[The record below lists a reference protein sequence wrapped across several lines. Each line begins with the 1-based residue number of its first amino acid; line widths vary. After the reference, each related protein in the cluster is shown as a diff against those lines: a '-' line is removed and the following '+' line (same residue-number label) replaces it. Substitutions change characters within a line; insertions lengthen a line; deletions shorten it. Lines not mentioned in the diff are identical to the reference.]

1 MTAKFQNEVRMK
13 KQFEADTG
21 RVLNIVI
28 NSLYSDKDIF
38 LRELI
43 SNSSDAI
50 DKRRFMETSGKI
62 KESELNEPQIEILT
76 SKSENIIVIS
86 DNGLGMSA
94 KDLDESLG
102 TIAKS
107 GTAEFLQ
114 SLEGQKK
121 DDKAKSVNLIGQFG
135 VGFYSAFM
143 VADKVEVRSR
153 KMGEKTANKWISD
166 GVSGYEIEPADMSTN
181 GTEIKLF
188 LNKTGKDYLKKEK
201 IVEVVKKY
209 SDHIQYPIKWNE
221 EKNKDVETLN
231 SAAALWTKAKSNISK
246 EQYAEFFR
254 QTGGGFGDPL
264 LTIHNRAEGVISYTS
279 LVFIPENKPFDLFH
293 VERTPK
299 VKLYSNR
306 VFITDTL
313 ETVLPRW
320 LRFVSGILD
329 TADINL
335 NVSRELLQN
344 SPTLRKI
351 SKTLK
356 KRILTEL
363 GKLKEKDSE
372 KFEKFWGDF
381 GVVLK
386 EGIYEDSDSKID
398 ILELAK
404 FGSINN
410 DKTIFLSE
418 YIANMHKNQ
427 NDIYYLASD
436 NIEQANKSPHLEAF
450 KKKNLDVLLLTDPI
464 DTFWLSVVSEFKE
477 KKFLSITHGEI
488 DLDSFDNPKDKKSN
502 KIANDKNFEKLISF
516 IKETLEGKVAD
527 VRLSKKLVDSACCL
541 VASDTG
547 MDVHMERMMMIQNKD
562 FKGMPRVLELN
573 PDHKLIKKL
582 NKLSEKSSADKKK
595 ISLTLYDQAKL
606 MEGQLPEDIG
616 EFCSRISDYMQSSI

>member
-1 MTAKFQNEVRMK
+1 MK

-50 DKRRFMETSGKI
+50 DKRRFMETSGAVEKTDA
-62 KESELNEPQIEILT
+62 KEHQIAIST
-76 SKSENIIVIS
+76 DKSEGSMVIS
-86 DNGLGMSA
+86 DKGIGMSA
-94 KDLDESLG
+94 EELDGALG

-107 GTAEFLQ
+107 GTSEFLEK
-114 SLEGQKK
+114 LEAQKT
-121 DDKAKSVNLIGQFG
+121 DDKTKSVNLIGQFG

-143 VADKVEVRSR
+143 VADRVEVFT
-153 KMGEKTANKWISD
+153 KKIGEKTANKWVSD
-166 GVSGYEIEPADMSTN
+166 GLTGYEIEKVNKDKS

-188 LNKTGKDYLKKEK
+188 LNKVGKEYLKKEK
-201 IVEVVKKY
+201 IQEIIKKY
-209 SDHIQYPIKWNE
+209 SDHVQYPIKWVDTKSE
-221 EKNKDVETLN
+221 DLETLN
-231 SAAALWTKAKSNISK
+231 DASAIWTKAKSEITK
-246 EQYAEFFR
+246 EQHAEFFR

-264 LTIHNRAEGVISYTS
+264 LTIHNKAEGVISYTS
-279 LVFIPENKPFDLFH
+279 LVYIPENKPFDLFH
-293 VERTPK
+293 VERAPK

-329 TADINL
+329 TSDINL

-363 GKLKEKDSE
+363 GKLKEKDPE
-372 KFEKFWGDF
+372 KFEKFWENF
-381 GVVLK
+381 GAVIK
-386 EGIYEDSDSKID
+386 EGIYEDADSKVD
-398 ILELAK
+398 ILELSK
-404 FGSINN
+404 FKSVNN
-410 DKTIFLSE
+410 QSSIFLSE
-418 YIANMHKNQ
+418 YLDKMHKKQ
-427 NDIYYLASD
+427 DAIYYLASE
-436 NIEQANKSPHLEAF
+436 NIEQAENSPHLEAF
-450 KKKNLDVLLLTDPI
+450 RKKKLDVLILTDPI
-464 DTFWLSVVSEFKE
+464 DTFWLSVVNEFKD
-477 KKFLSITHGEI
+477 KKFMSITHGEVN
-488 DLDSFDNPKDKKSN
+488 LDKFDETKDKSDKKDN
-502 KIANDKNFEKLISF
+502 KKFEKLIAKV
-516 IKETLEGKVAD
+516 KEVLGEKVAD
-527 VRLSKKLVDSACCL
+527 VRISNKLVDSTCCL
-541 VASDTG
+541 VASDSG
-547 MDVHMERMMMIQNKD
+547 MDVHMERMMMLQNKD

-582 NKLSEKSSADKKK
+582 NSLVGKKDNETK
-595 ISLTLYDQAKL
+595 QIALTLYDQARL

-616 EFCSRISDYMQSSI
+616 DYCSRVSDYMQSSL

>member
-1 MTAKFQNEVRMK
+1 MK

-50 DKRRFMETSGKI
+50 DKRRFMETSGAVEKTD
-62 KESELNEPQIEILT
+62 SNEHQIEIST
-76 SKSENIIVIS
+76 DKSEGSMIIS
-86 DNGLGMSA
+86 DTGIGMSA
-94 KDLDESLG
+94 EELDGALG

-107 GTAEFLQ
+107 GTSEFLEK
-114 SLEGQKK
+114 LEAQKT
-121 DDKAKSVNLIGQFG
+121 DDNTKSINLIGQFG

-143 VADKVEVRSR
+143 VADRVEVLTR
-153 KMGEKTANKWISD
+153 KIGEEKANKWMSD
-166 GVSGYEIEPADMSTN
+166 GLTGYEIENFDKSKS

-188 LNKTGKDYLKKEK
+188 LNKVGKEYLKKDK
-201 IVEVVKKY
+201 IQEIIKKY
-209 SDHIQYPIKWNE
+209 SDHVQYPIKWVDTKSE
-221 EKNKDVETLN
+221 DLETLN
-231 SAAALWTKAKSNISK
+231 DASAIWTKAKSDITK
-246 EQYAEFFR
+246 EQHAEFFR

-264 LTIHNRAEGVISYTS
+264 LTIHNKAEGVISYTS
-279 LVFIPENKPFDLFH
+279 LVYIPENKPFDLFH
-293 VERTPK
+293 VERAPK

-329 TADINL
+329 TSDINL

-363 GKLKEKDSE
+363 GKLKEKDPE
-372 KFEKFWGDF
+372 KFEKFWENF
-381 GVVLK
+381 GAVIK
-386 EGIYEDSDSKID
+386 EGIYEDADSKID
-398 ILELAK
+398 ILELSK
-404 FGSINN
+404 FKSVNN
-410 DKTIFLSE
+410 QNSIFLSE
-418 YIANMHKNQ
+418 YLDKMHKKQ
-427 NDIYYLASD
+427 DAIYYLASE
-436 NIEQANKSPHLEAF
+436 NIEQAENSPHLEAF
-450 KKKNLDVLLLTDPI
+450 RKKKLDVLILTDPI
-464 DTFWLSVVSEFKE
+464 DTFWLSVVNEFKD
-477 KKFLSITHGEI
+477 KKFLSITHGEVN
-488 DLDSFDNPKDKKSN
+488 LDKFDDTKDKKDT
-502 KIANDKNFEKLISF
+502 KDEKKFKKLIE
-516 IKETLEGKVAD
+516 KVKDVLGEKVAD
-527 VRLSKKLVDSACCL
+527 VRISNKLVDSTCCL
-541 VASDTG
+541 VASDNG
-547 MDVHMERMMMIQNKD
+547 MDVHMERMMMLQNKD

-582 NKLSEKSSADKKK
+582 NSLVGNRDNETKQIA
-595 ISLTLYDQAKL
+595 LTLYDQARL

-616 EFCSRISDYMQSSI
+616 DYCSRVSDYMQSSL

>member
-1 MTAKFQNEVRMK
+1 MK

-50 DKRRFMETSGKI
+50 DKRRFMETSGAAEKTDA
-62 KESELNEPQIEILT
+62 KEHQIEIST
-76 SKSENIIVIS
+76 DKSEGSIIIS
-86 DNGLGMSA
+86 DTGIGMSA
-94 KDLDESLG
+94 EELDGALG

-107 GTAEFLQ
+107 GTSEFLEK
-114 SLEGQKK
+114 LEAQKT
-121 DDKAKSVNLIGQFG
+121 DDKTKSVNLIGQFG

-143 VADKVEVRSR
+143 VADRVEVFT
-153 KMGEKTANKWISD
+153 KKIGGKTANKWVSD
-166 GVSGYEIEPADMSTN
+166 GLTGYEIEKFDKSKS

-188 LNKTGKDYLKKEK
+188 LNKVGKEYLKKEK
-201 IVEVVKKY
+201 IQEIIKKY
-209 SDHIQYPIKWNE
+209 SDHVQYPIKWVDTKSE
-221 EKNKDVETLN
+221 DLETLN
-231 SAAALWTKAKSNISK
+231 DASAIWTKAKSEITK
-246 EQYAEFFR
+246 EQHAEFFR

-264 LTIHNRAEGVISYTS
+264 LTIHNKAEGVISYTS
-279 LVFIPENKPFDLFH
+279 LVYIPENKPFDLFH
-293 VERTPK
+293 VERAPK

-329 TADINL
+329 TSDINL

-363 GKLKEKDSE
+363 GKLKEKDPE
-372 KFEKFWGDF
+372 KFEKFWENF
-381 GVVLK
+381 GAVIK
-386 EGIYEDSDSKID
+386 EGIYEDADSKVD
-398 ILELAK
+398 ILELSK
-404 FGSINN
+404 FKSVNN
-410 DKTIFLSE
+410 QSSIFLSE
-418 YIANMHKNQ
+418 YLDKMHKKQ
-427 NDIYYLASD
+427 DAIYYLASE
-436 NIEQANKSPHLEAF
+436 NIEQAENSPHLEAF
-450 KKKNLDVLLLTDPI
+450 RKKKLDVLILTDPI
-464 DTFWLSVVSEFKE
+464 DTFWLSVVNEFKD
-477 KKFLSITHGEI
+477 KKFMSITHGEVN
-488 DLDSFDNPKDKKSN
+488 LDKFDETKDKSDKKDN
-502 KIANDKNFEKLISF
+502 KKFEKLIAKV
-516 IKETLEGKVAD
+516 KEVLGEKVAD
-527 VRLSKKLVDSACCL
+527 VRISNKLVDSTCCL
-541 VASDTG
+541 VASDSG
-547 MDVHMERMMMIQNKD
+547 MDVHMERMMMLQNKD

-582 NKLSEKSSADKKK
+582 NSLVGKKDNETK
-595 ISLTLYDQAKL
+595 QIALTLYDQARL

-616 EFCSRISDYMQSSI
+616 DYCSRVSDYMQSSL

>member
-1 MTAKFQNEVRMK
+1 MK

-50 DKRRFMETSGKI
+50 DKRRFMETSGAVEKTDA
-62 KESELNEPQIEILT
+62 KEHQIEIST
-76 SKSENIIVIS
+76 DKSEGSIIIS
-86 DNGLGMSA
+86 DTGIGMSA
-94 KDLDESLG
+94 EELDGALG

-107 GTAEFLQ
+107 GTSEFLEK
-114 SLEGQKK
+114 LEAQKT
-121 DDKAKSVNLIGQFG
+121 DDKTKSVNLIGQFG

-143 VADKVEVRSR
+143 VADRVEVFT
-153 KMGEKTANKWISD
+153 KKIGEKTANKWVSD
-166 GVSGYEIEPADMSTN
+166 GLTGYEIEKVNKDKS

-188 LNKTGKDYLKKEK
+188 LNKVGKEYLKKEK
-201 IVEVVKKY
+201 VQEIIKKY
-209 SDHIQYPIKWNE
+209 SDHVQYPIKWVDTKSE
-221 EKNKDVETLN
+221 DLETLN
-231 SAAALWTKAKSNISK
+231 DASAIWTKAKSEITK
-246 EQYAEFFR
+246 EQHAEFFR

-264 LTIHNRAEGVISYTS
+264 LTIHNKAEGVISYTS
-279 LVFIPENKPFDLFH
+279 LVYIPENKPFDLFH
-293 VERTPK
+293 VERAPK

-329 TADINL
+329 TSDINL

-363 GKLKEKDSE
+363 GKLKEKDPE
-372 KFEKFWGDF
+372 KFEKFWENF
-381 GVVLK
+381 GPVIK
-386 EGIYEDSDSKID
+386 EGIYEDADSKVD
-398 ILELAK
+398 ILELSK
-404 FGSINN
+404 FKSVNN
-410 DKTIFLSE
+410 QSSIFLSE
-418 YIANMHKNQ
+418 YLDKMHKKQ
-427 NDIYYLASD
+427 DTIYYLASE
-436 NIEQANKSPHLEAF
+436 NIEQAENSPHLEAF
-450 KKKNLDVLLLTDPI
+450 RKKKLDVLILTDPI
-464 DTFWLSVVSEFKE
+464 DTFWLSVVNEFKDN
-477 KKFLSITHGEI
+477 KFMSITHGEVN
-488 DLDSFDNPKDKKSN
+488 LDKFDETKDKSDKKDN
-502 KIANDKNFEKLISF
+502 KKFEKLIAKV
-516 IKETLEGKVAD
+516 KEVLGEKVAD
-527 VRLSKKLVDSACCL
+527 VRISNKLVDSTCCL
-541 VASDTG
+541 VASDSG
-547 MDVHMERMMMIQNKD
+547 MDVHMERMMMLQNKD

-582 NKLSEKSSADKKK
+582 NSLIGKRDNETKQIA
-595 ISLTLYDQAKL
+595 LTLYDQARL

-616 EFCSRISDYMQSSI
+616 DYCSRVSDYMQSSL

>member
-1 MTAKFQNEVRMK
+1 MK

-50 DKRRFMETSGKI
+50 DKRRFMETSGAVEKTDA
-62 KESELNEPQIEILT
+62 KEHQIEIST
-76 SKSENIIVIS
+76 DKSEGSITIS
-86 DNGLGMSA
+86 DTGIGMSA
-94 KDLDESLG
+94 EELDGALG

-107 GTAEFLQ
+107 GTSEFLEK
-114 SLEGQKK
+114 LEAQTT
-121 DDKAKSVNLIGQFG
+121 DDKTKSVNLIGQFG

-143 VADKVEVRSR
+143 VADRVEVFT
-153 KMGEKTANKWISD
+153 KKIGEKTANKWVSD
-166 GVSGYEIEPADMSTN
+166 GLTGYEIEKVNKDKS

-188 LNKTGKDYLKKEK
+188 LNKVGKEYLKKEK
-201 IVEVVKKY
+201 VQEIIKKY
-209 SDHIQYPIKWNE
+209 SDHVQYPIKWVDTKSE
-221 EKNKDVETLN
+221 DLETLN
-231 SAAALWTKAKSNISK
+231 DASAIWTKAKGEITK
-246 EQYAEFFR
+246 EQHAEFFR

-264 LTIHNRAEGVISYTS
+264 LTIHNKAEGVISYTS
-279 LVFIPENKPFDLFH
+279 LVYIPENKPFDLFH
-293 VERTPK
+293 VERAPK

-329 TADINL
+329 TSDINL

-363 GKLKEKDSE
+363 GKLKEKDPE
-372 KFEKFWGDF
+372 KFEKFWENF
-381 GVVLK
+381 GAVIK
-386 EGIYEDSDSKID
+386 EGIYEDADSKVD
-398 ILELAK
+398 ILELSK
-404 FGSINN
+404 FKSVNN
-410 DKTIFLSE
+410 QSSIFLSE
-418 YIANMHKNQ
+418 YLDKMHKKQ
-427 NDIYYLASD
+427 DAIYYLASE
-436 NIEQANKSPHLEAF
+436 NIEQAENSPHLEAF
-450 KKKNLDVLLLTDPI
+450 RKKKLDVLILTDPI
-464 DTFWLSVVSEFKE
+464 DTFWLSVVNEFKD
-477 KKFLSITHGEI
+477 KKFMSITHGEVN
-488 DLDSFDNPKDKKSN
+488 LDKFDETKDKSDKKDN
-502 KIANDKNFEKLISF
+502 KKFEKLIAKV
-516 IKETLEGKVAD
+516 KEVLGEKVAD
-527 VRLSKKLVDSACCL
+527 VRISNKLVDSTCCL
-541 VASDTG
+541 VASDSG
-547 MDVHMERMMMIQNKD
+547 MDVHMERMMMLQNKD

-582 NKLSEKSSADKKK
+582 NSLVGKKDNETK
-595 ISLTLYDQAKL
+595 QIALTLYDQARL

-616 EFCSRISDYMQSSI
+616 DYCSRVSDYMQSSL

>member
-1 MTAKFQNEVRMK
+1 MK

-50 DKRRFMETSGKI
+50 DKRRFMETSGAVEKTD
-62 KESELNEPQIEILT
+62 SNEHQIEIST
-76 SKSENIIVIS
+76 DKSEGSMIIS
-86 DNGLGMSA
+86 DTGIGMSA
-94 KDLDESLG
+94 EELDGALG

-107 GTAEFLQ
+107 GTSEFLEK
-114 SLEGQKK
+114 LEAQKT
-121 DDKAKSVNLIGQFG
+121 DDKTKSINLIGQFG

-143 VADKVEVRSR
+143 VADRVEVLTR
-153 KMGEKTANKWISD
+153 KIGEEKANKWMSD
-166 GVSGYEIEPADMSTN
+166 GLTGYEIEKFDKSKS

-188 LNKTGKDYLKKEK
+188 LNKVGKEYLKKDK
-201 IVEVVKKY
+201 IQEIIKKY
-209 SDHIQYPIKWNE
+209 SDHVQYPIKWVDTKSE
-221 EKNKDVETLN
+221 DLETLN
-231 SAAALWTKAKSNISK
+231 DASAIWTKAKSDITK
-246 EQYAEFFR
+246 EQHAEFFR

-264 LTIHNRAEGVISYTS
+264 LTIHNKAEGVISYTS
-279 LVFIPENKPFDLFH
+279 LVYIPENKPFDLFH
-293 VERTPK
+293 VERAPK

-329 TADINL
+329 TSDINL

-363 GKLKEKDSE
+363 GKLKEKDPE
-372 KFEKFWGDF
+372 KFEKFWENF
-381 GVVLK
+381 GAVIK
-386 EGIYEDSDSKID
+386 EGIYEDADSKVD
-398 ILELAK
+398 ILELSK
-404 FGSINN
+404 FKSVNN
-410 DKTIFLSE
+410 QNSIFLSE
-418 YIANMHKNQ
+418 YLDKMHKKQ
-427 NDIYYLASD
+427 DAIYYLASE
-436 NIEQANKSPHLEAF
+436 NIEQAENSPHLEAF
-450 KKKNLDVLLLTDPI
+450 RKKKLDVLILTDPI
-464 DTFWLSVVSEFKE
+464 DTFWLSVVNEFKD
-477 KKFLSITHGEI
+477 KKFLSITHGEVN
-488 DLDSFDNPKDKKSN
+488 LDKFDDTKDKK
-502 KIANDKNFEKLISF
+502 DKKDEKKFKKLIE
-516 IKETLEGKVAD
+516 KVKDVLGEKVAD
-527 VRLSKKLVDSACCL
+527 VRISNKLVDSTCCL
-541 VASDTG
+541 VASDSG
-547 MDVHMERMMMIQNKD
+547 MDVHMERMMMLQNKD

-582 NKLSEKSSADKKK
+582 NSLIGKRDNETKQIA
-595 ISLTLYDQAKL
+595 LTLYDQARL

-616 EFCSRISDYMQSSI
+616 DYCSRVSDYMQSSL

>member
-1 MTAKFQNEVRMK
+1 MK

-50 DKRRFMETSGKI
+50 DKRRFMETSGAVEKTD
-62 KESELNEPQIEILT
+62 SNEHQIEIST
-76 SKSENIIVIS
+76 DKSEGSMIIS
-86 DNGLGMSA
+86 DTGIGMSA
-94 KDLDESLG
+94 EELDGALG

-107 GTAEFLQ
+107 GTSEFLEK
-114 SLEGQKK
+114 LEAQKT
-121 DDKAKSVNLIGQFG
+121 DDKTKSINLIGQFG

-143 VADKVEVRSR
+143 VADRVEVLTR
-153 KMGEKTANKWISD
+153 KIGEEKANKWMSD
-166 GVSGYEIEPADMSTN
+166 GLTGYEIEKFDKSKS

-188 LNKTGKDYLKKEK
+188 LNKVGKEYLKKEK
-201 IVEVVKKY
+201 IQEIIKKY
-209 SDHIQYPIKWNE
+209 SDHVQYPIKWVDTKSE
-221 EKNKDVETLN
+221 DLETLN
-231 SAAALWTKAKSNISK
+231 DASAIWTKAKSDITK
-246 EQYAEFFR
+246 EQHAEFFR

-264 LTIHNRAEGVISYTS
+264 LTIHNKAEGVISYTS
-279 LVFIPENKPFDLFH
+279 LVYIPENKPFDLFH
-293 VERTPK
+293 VERAPK

-329 TADINL
+329 TSDINL

-363 GKLKEKDSE
+363 GKLKEKDPE
-372 KFEKFWGDF
+372 KFEKFWENF
-381 GVVLK
+381 GAVIK
-386 EGIYEDSDSKID
+386 EGIYEDADSKVD
-398 ILELAK
+398 ILELSK
-404 FGSINN
+404 FKSVNN
-410 DKTIFLSE
+410 QSSIFLSE
-418 YIANMHKNQ
+418 YLDKMHKKQ
-427 NDIYYLASD
+427 DAIYYLASE
-436 NIEQANKSPHLEAF
+436 NIEQAENSPHLEAF
-450 KKKNLDVLLLTDPI
+450 RKKKLDVLILTDPI
-464 DTFWLSVVSEFKE
+464 DTFWLSVVNEFKD
-477 KKFLSITHGEI
+477 KKFMSITHGEVN
-488 DLDSFDNPKDKKSN
+488 LDKFDETKDK
-502 KIANDKNFEKLISF
+502 NDKKDEKKFEKLIA
-516 IKETLEGKVAD
+516 KVKDVLGEKVAD
-527 VRLSKKLVDSACCL
+527 VRISNKLVDSTCCL
-541 VASDTG
+541 VASDSG
-547 MDVHMERMMMIQNKD
+547 MDVHMERMMILQNKD

-582 NKLSEKSSADKKK
+582 NSLIGKRDNETKQIA
-595 ISLTLYDQAKL
+595 LTLYDQARL

-616 EFCSRISDYMQSSI
+616 DYCSRVSDYMQSSL

>member
-1 MTAKFQNEVRMK
+1 MK

-50 DKRRFMETSGKI
+50 DKRRFMETSGAAGKADA
-62 KESELNEPQIEILT
+62 KEHQIEIST
-76 SKSENIIVIS
+76 DKSEGSIIIS
-86 DNGLGMSA
+86 DTGIGMSA
-94 KDLDESLG
+94 EELDGALG

-107 GTAEFLQ
+107 GTSEFLEK
-114 SLEGQKK
+114 LEAQKT
-121 DDKAKSVNLIGQFG
+121 DDKTKSVNLIGQFG

-143 VADKVEVRSR
+143 VADRVEVFT
-153 KMGEKTANKWISD
+153 KKIGEKTANKWVSD
-166 GVSGYEIEPADMSTN
+166 GLTGYEIGKVNKDKS

-188 LNKTGKDYLKKEK
+188 LNKVGKEYLKKEK
-201 IVEVVKKY
+201 IQEIIKKY
-209 SDHIQYPIKWNE
+209 SDHVQYPIKWVDTKSE
-221 EKNKDVETLN
+221 DLETLN
-231 SAAALWTKAKSNISK
+231 DASAIWTKAKSEITK
-246 EQYAEFFR
+246 EQHAEFFR

-264 LTIHNRAEGVISYTS
+264 LTIHNKAEGVISYTS
-279 LVFIPENKPFDLFH
+279 LVYIPENKPFDLFH
-293 VERTPK
+293 VERAPK

-329 TADINL
+329 TSDINL

-363 GKLKEKDSE
+363 GKLKEKDPE
-372 KFEKFWGDF
+372 KFEKFWENF
-381 GVVLK
+381 GPVIK
-386 EGIYEDSDSKID
+386 EGIYEDADSKVD
-398 ILELAK
+398 ILELSK
-404 FGSINN
+404 FKSVNN
-410 DKTIFLSE
+410 QSSIFLSE
-418 YIANMHKNQ
+418 YLDKMHKKQ
-427 NDIYYLASD
+427 DAIYYLASE
-436 NIEQANKSPHLEAF
+436 NIEQAENSPHLEAF
-450 KKKNLDVLLLTDPI
+450 RKKKLDVLILTDPI
-464 DTFWLSVVSEFKE
+464 DTFWLSVVNEFKD
-477 KKFLSITHGEI
+477 KKFMSITHGEVN
-488 DLDSFDNPKDKKSN
+488 LDKFDETKDKSDKKDN
-502 KIANDKNFEKLISF
+502 KKFEKLIAKV
-516 IKETLEGKVAD
+516 KEVLGEKVAD
-527 VRLSKKLVDSACCL
+527 VRISNKLVDSTCCL
-541 VASDTG
+541 VASDSG
-547 MDVHMERMMMIQNKD
+547 MDVHMERMMMLQNKD

-582 NKLSEKSSADKKK
+582 NSLVGKKDNETK
-595 ISLTLYDQAKL
+595 QIALTLYDQARL

-616 EFCSRISDYMQSSI
+616 DYCSRVSDYMQSSL

>member
-1 MTAKFQNEVRMK
+1 MK

-50 DKRRFMETSGKI
+50 DKRRFMETSGAVEKTDA
-62 KESELNEPQIEILT
+62 KEHQIEIST
-76 SKSENIIVIS
+76 DKSEGSIIIS
-86 DNGLGMSA
+86 DTGIGMSA
-94 KDLDESLG
+94 EELDGALG

-107 GTAEFLQ
+107 GTSEFLEK
-114 SLEGQKK
+114 LEAQKT
-121 DDKAKSVNLIGQFG
+121 DDKTKSVNLIGQFG

-143 VADKVEVRSR
+143 VADRVEVFT
-153 KMGEKTANKWISD
+153 KKIGEKTANKWVSD
-166 GVSGYEIEPADMSTN
+166 GLTGYEIEKVNKDKS

-188 LNKTGKDYLKKEK
+188 LNKVGKEYLKKEK
-201 IVEVVKKY
+201 IQEIIKKY
-209 SDHIQYPIKWNE
+209 SDHVQYPIKWVDTKSE
-221 EKNKDVETLN
+221 DLETLN
-231 SAAALWTKAKSNISK
+231 DASAIWTKAKSEITK
-246 EQYAEFFR
+246 EQHAEFFR

-264 LTIHNRAEGVISYTS
+264 LTIHNKAEGVISYTS
-279 LVFIPENKPFDLFH
+279 LVYIPENKPFDLFH
-293 VERTPK
+293 VERAPK

-329 TADINL
+329 TSDINL

-363 GKLKEKDSE
+363 GKLKEKDPE
-372 KFEKFWGDF
+372 KFEKFWENF
-381 GVVLK
+381 GAVIK
-386 EGIYEDSDSKID
+386 EGIYEDADSKVD
-398 ILELAK
+398 ILELSK
-404 FGSINN
+404 FKSVNN
-410 DKTIFLSE
+410 QSSIFLSE
-418 YIANMHKNQ
+418 YLDKMHKKQ
-427 NDIYYLASD
+427 DAIYYLASE
-436 NIEQANKSPHLEAF
+436 NIEQAENSPHLEAF
-450 KKKNLDVLLLTDPI
+450 RKKKLDVLILTDPI
-464 DTFWLSVVSEFKE
+464 DTFWLSVVNEFKD
-477 KKFLSITHGEI
+477 KKFMSITHGEVN
-488 DLDSFDNPKDKKSN
+488 LDKFDETKDK
-502 KIANDKNFEKLISF
+502 NDKKDEKKFKKLIA
-516 IKETLEGKVAD
+516 KVKDVLGEKVAD
-527 VRLSKKLVDSACCL
+527 VRISNKLVDSTCCL
-541 VASDTG
+541 VASDSG
-547 MDVHMERMMMIQNKD
+547 MDVHMERMMMLQNKD

-582 NKLSEKSSADKKK
+582 NSLVGKKDNETK
-595 ISLTLYDQAKL
+595 QIALTLYDQARL

-616 EFCSRISDYMQSSI
+616 DYCSRVSDYMQSSL

>member
-1 MTAKFQNEVRMK
+1 MK

-50 DKRRFMETSGKI
+50 DKRRFMETSGAVEKTDA
-62 KESELNEPQIEILT
+62 KEHQIEIST
-76 SKSENIIVIS
+76 DKSEGSMVIS
-86 DNGLGMSA
+86 DTGIGMSVEE
-94 KDLDESLG
+94 LDGALG

-107 GTAEFLQ
+107 GTSEFLKKI
-114 SLEGQKK
+114 EAQKT
-121 DDKAKSVNLIGQFG
+121 DDKTKSVNLIGQFG

-143 VADKVEVRSR
+143 VADRVEVFT
-153 KMGEKTANKWISD
+153 KKIGEKTANKWVSD
-166 GVSGYEIEPADMSTN
+166 GLTGYEIEKVNKDKS

-188 LNKTGKDYLKKEK
+188 LNKVGKEYLKKEK
-201 IVEVVKKY
+201 VQEIIKKY
-209 SDHIQYPIKWNE
+209 SDHVQYPIKWVDTKSE
-221 EKNKDVETLN
+221 DLETLN
-231 SAAALWTKAKSNISK
+231 DASAIWTKSKGDITK
-246 EQYAEFFR
+246 EQHAEFFR

-264 LTIHNRAEGVISYTS
+264 LTIHNKAEGVISYTS
-279 LVFIPENKPFDLFH
+279 LVYIPENKPFDLFH
-293 VERTPK
+293 VERAPK

-329 TADINL
+329 TSDINL

-363 GKLKEKDSE
+363 GKLKEKDPE
-372 KFEKFWGDF
+372 KFEKFWENF
-381 GVVLK
+381 GTVIK
-386 EGIYEDSDSKID
+386 EGIYEDADSKVD
-398 ILELAK
+398 ILELSK
-404 FGSINN
+404 FKSVNN
-410 DKTIFLSE
+410 QSSIFLSE
-418 YIANMHKNQ
+418 YLDKIHKKQ
-427 NDIYYLASD
+427 DAIYYLASE
-436 NIEQANKSPHLEAF
+436 NIEQAENSPHLEAF
-450 KKKNLDVLLLTDPI
+450 RKKKLDVLILTDPI
-464 DTFWLSVVSEFKE
+464 DTFWLSVVNEFKD
-477 KKFLSITHGEI
+477 KKFMSITHGEVN
-488 DLDSFDNPKDKKSN
+488 LDKFDETKDKSDKKDN
-502 KIANDKNFEKLISF
+502 KKFEKLIA
-516 IKETLEGKVAD
+516 KVKDVLGEKVAD
-527 VRLSKKLVDSACCL
+527 VRISNKLVDSTCCL
-541 VASDTG
+541 VASDSG
-547 MDVHMERMMMIQNKD
+547 MDVHMERMMMLQNKD

-582 NKLSEKSSADKKK
+582 NSLIGKRDNETKQIA
-595 ISLTLYDQAKL
+595 LTLYDQARL

-616 EFCSRISDYMQSSI
+616 DYCSRVSDYMQSSL

>member
-1 MTAKFQNEVRMK
+1 MK

-50 DKRRFMETSGKI
+50 DKRRFMETSGAVEKTDAKEHQIKI
-62 KESELNEPQIEILT
+62 ST
-76 SKSENIIVIS
+76 DKSEGSMVIS
-86 DNGLGMSA
+86 DTGIGMSVEE
-94 KDLDESLG
+94 LDGALG

-107 GTAEFLQ
+107 GTSEFLEK
-114 SLEGQKK
+114 LEAQKT
-121 DDKAKSVNLIGQFG
+121 DDKTKSINLIGQFG

-143 VADKVEVRSR
+143 VADRVEVLTR
-153 KMGEKTANKWISD
+153 KIGEEKANKWMSD
-166 GVSGYEIEPADMSTN
+166 GLTGYEIETFEKSKS

-188 LNKTGKDYLKKEK
+188 LNKVGKEYLKKEK
-201 IVEVVKKY
+201 IKEIIKKY
-209 SDHIQYPIKWNE
+209 SDHVQYPIKWVDTKSE
-221 EKNKDVETLN
+221 DLETLN
-231 SAAALWTKAKSNISK
+231 DASAIWTKAKSDITK
-246 EQYAEFFR
+246 EQHAEFFR

-264 LTIHNRAEGVISYTS
+264 LTIHNKAEGVISYTS
-279 LVFIPENKPFDLFH
+279 LVYIPENKPFDLFH
-293 VERTPK
+293 VERAPK

-329 TADINL
+329 TSDINL

-363 GKLKEKDSE
+363 GKLKEKDPE
-372 KFEKFWGDF
+372 KFEKFWENF
-381 GVVLK
+381 GPVIK
-386 EGIYEDSDSKID
+386 EGIYEDADSKVD
-398 ILELAK
+398 ILELSK
-404 FGSINN
+404 FKSVNN
-410 DKTIFLSE
+410 QSSIFLSE
-418 YIANMHKNQ
+418 YLDKMHKKQ
-427 NDIYYLASD
+427 DAIYYLASE
-436 NIEQANKSPHLEAF
+436 NIEQAENSPHLEAF
-450 KKKNLDVLLLTDPI
+450 RKKKLDVLILTDPI
-464 DTFWLSVVSEFKE
+464 DTFWLSVVNEFKD
-477 KKFLSITHGEI
+477 KKFMSITHGEVN
-488 DLDSFDNPKDKKSN
+488 LDKFDETKGKNDKKDE
-502 KIANDKNFEKLISF
+502 KKFEKLIAKV
-516 IKETLEGKVAD
+516 KEVLGEKVAD
-527 VRLSKKLVDSACCL
+527 VRISNKLVDSTCCL
-541 VASDTG
+541 VASDSG
-547 MDVHMERMMMIQNKD
+547 MDVHMERMMMLQNKD

-582 NKLSEKSSADKKK
+582 NSLIGKRDNETKQIA
-595 ISLTLYDQAKL
+595 LTLYDQARL

-616 EFCSRISDYMQSSI
+616 DYCSRVSDYMQSSL

>member
-1 MTAKFQNEVRMK
+1 MK

-50 DKRRFMETSGKI
+50 DKRRFMETSGAVEKTD
-62 KESELNEPQIEILT
+62 SNEHQIEIST
-76 SKSENIIVIS
+76 DKSDGSMIIS
-86 DNGLGMSA
+86 DTGIGMSA
-94 KDLDESLG
+94 EELDGALG

-107 GTAEFLQ
+107 GTSEFLEK
-114 SLEGQKK
+114 LEAQKT
-121 DDKAKSVNLIGQFG
+121 DDKTKSINLIGQFG

-143 VADKVEVRSR
+143 VADRVEVLTR
-153 KMGEKTANKWISD
+153 KIGEEKANKWMSD
-166 GVSGYEIEPADMSTN
+166 GLTGYEIEKFDKNKS

-188 LNKTGKDYLKKEK
+188 LNKVGKEYLKKEK
-201 IVEVVKKY
+201 IKEIIKKY
-209 SDHIQYPIKWNE
+209 SDHVQYPIKWVDTKSE
-221 EKNKDVETLN
+221 DLETLN
-231 SAAALWTKAKSNISK
+231 DASAIWTKAKSDITK
-246 EQYAEFFR
+246 EQHAEFFR

-264 LTIHNRAEGVISYTS
+264 LTIHNKAEGVISYTS
-279 LVFIPENKPFDLFH
+279 LVYIPENKPFDLFH
-293 VERTPK
+293 VERAPK

-329 TADINL
+329 TSDINL

-363 GKLKEKDSE
+363 GKLKEKDEE
-372 KFEKFWGDF
+372 KFEKFWENF
-381 GVVLK
+381 GAVIK
-386 EGIYEDSDSKID
+386 EGIYEDADSKVD
-398 ILELAK
+398 ILELSK
-404 FGSINN
+404 FKSVNN
-410 DKTIFLSE
+410 QSSIFLSE
-418 YIANMHKNQ
+418 YLDKMHKKQ
-427 NDIYYLASD
+427 DAIYYLASE
-436 NIEQANKSPHLEAF
+436 NIEQAENSPHLEAF
-450 KKKNLDVLLLTDPI
+450 RKKKLDVLILTDPI
-464 DTFWLSVVSEFKE
+464 DTFWLSVVNEFKD
-477 KKFLSITHGEI
+477 KKFMSITHGEVN
-488 DLDSFDNPKDKKSN
+488 LDKFDDTKDK
-502 KIANDKNFEKLISF
+502 NDKNDEKKFKKLIE
-516 IKETLEGKVAD
+516 KVKDVLGEKVAD
-527 VRLSKKLVDSACCL
+527 VRISNKLVDSTCCL
-541 VASDTG
+541 VASDSG
-547 MDVHMERMMMIQNKD
+547 MDVHMERMMMLQNKD

-582 NKLSEKSSADKKK
+582 NSLVGKRDNETKQIA
-595 ISLTLYDQAKL
+595 LTLYDQARL

-616 EFCSRISDYMQSSI
+616 DYCSRVSDYMQSSL

>member
-1 MTAKFQNEVRMK
+1 MK

-50 DKRRFMETSGKI
+50 DKRRFMETSGAVEKTDAKEHQIKI
-62 KESELNEPQIEILT
+62 SID
-76 SKSENIIVIS
+76 KSEGSMVIS
-86 DNGLGMSA
+86 DTGIGMSVEE
-94 KDLDESLG
+94 LDGALG

-107 GTAEFLQ
+107 GTSEFLEK
-114 SLEGQKK
+114 LEAQKT
-121 DDKAKSVNLIGQFG
+121 DDKTKSINLIGQFG

-143 VADKVEVRSR
+143 VADRVEVLTR
-153 KMGEKTANKWISD
+153 KIGEEKANKWMSD
-166 GVSGYEIEPADMSTN
+166 GLTGYEIETLEKSKS

-188 LNKTGKDYLKKEK
+188 LNKVGKEYLKKEK
-201 IVEVVKKY
+201 IQEIIKKY
-209 SDHIQYPIKWNE
+209 SDHVQYPIKWVDTKSE
-221 EKNKDVETLN
+221 DLETLN
-231 SAAALWTKAKSNISK
+231 DASAIWTKAKSDITK
-246 EQYAEFFR
+246 EQHAEFFR

-264 LTIHNRAEGVISYTS
+264 LTIHNKAEGVISYTS
-279 LVFIPENKPFDLFH
+279 LVYIPENKPFDLFH
-293 VERTPK
+293 VERAPK

-329 TADINL
+329 TSDINL

-363 GKLKEKDSE
+363 GKLKEKDPE
-372 KFEKFWGDF
+372 KFEKFWENF
-381 GVVLK
+381 GPVIK
-386 EGIYEDSDSKID
+386 EGIYEDADSKVD
-398 ILELAK
+398 ILELSK
-404 FGSINN
+404 FKSVNN
-410 DKTIFLSE
+410 QSSIFLSE
-418 YIANMHKNQ
+418 YLDKMHKKQ
-427 NDIYYLASD
+427 DAIYYLASE
-436 NIEQANKSPHLEAF
+436 NIEQAENSPHLEAF
-450 KKKNLDVLLLTDPI
+450 RKKKLDVLILTDPI
-464 DTFWLSVVSEFKE
+464 DTFWLSVVNEFKD
-477 KKFLSITHGEI
+477 KKFMSITHGEVN
-488 DLDSFDNPKDKKSN
+488 LDKFDETKDK
-502 KIANDKNFEKLISF
+502 NDKKDEKKFEKLIA
-516 IKETLEGKVAD
+516 KVKDVLGEKVAD
-527 VRLSKKLVDSACCL
+527 VRISNKLVDSTCCL
-541 VASDTG
+541 VASDSG
-547 MDVHMERMMMIQNKD
+547 MDVHMERMMMLQNKD

-582 NKLSEKSSADKKK
+582 NSLIGKRDNETKQIA
-595 ISLTLYDQAKL
+595 LTLYDQARL

-616 EFCSRISDYMQSSI
+616 DYCSRVSDYMQSSL

>member
-1 MTAKFQNEVRMK
+1 MK

-50 DKRRFMETSGKI
+50 DKRRFMETSGAVEKTDA
-62 KESELNEPQIEILT
+62 KEHQIEIST
-76 SKSENIIVIS
+76 DKSEGSMVIS
-86 DNGLGMSA
+86 DTGIGMSVEE
-94 KDLDESLG
+94 LDSALG

-107 GTAEFLQ
+107 GTSEFLE
-114 SLEGQKK
+114 SLEAQKT
-121 DDKAKSVNLIGQFG
+121 DDNTKSINLIGQFG

-143 VADKVEVRSR
+143 VADRVEVLTR
-153 KMGEKTANKWISD
+153 KIGEEKANKWMSD
-166 GVSGYEIEPADMSTN
+166 GLTGYEIEKFDKNKS

-188 LNKTGKDYLKKEK
+188 LNKVGKEYLKKEK
-201 IVEVVKKY
+201 IQEIIKKY
-209 SDHIQYPIKWNE
+209 SDHVQYPIKWVDTKSE
-221 EKNKDVETLN
+221 DLETLN
-231 SAAALWTKAKSNISK
+231 DASAIWTKAKSDITK
-246 EQYAEFFR
+246 EQHAEFFR

-264 LTIHNRAEGVISYTS
+264 LTIHNKAEGVISYTS
-279 LVFIPENKPFDLFH
+279 LVYIPENKPFDLFH
-293 VERTPK
+293 VERAPK

-329 TADINL
+329 TSDINL

-363 GKLKEKDSE
+363 GKLKEKDPE
-372 KFEKFWGDF
+372 KFEKFWENF
-381 GVVLK
+381 GAVIK
-386 EGIYEDSDSKID
+386 EGIYEDADSKVD
-398 ILELAK
+398 ILALSK
-404 FGSINN
+404 FKSVNN
-410 DKTIFLSE
+410 QSSVFLSE
-418 YIANMHKNQ
+418 YLDKMHKKQ
-427 NDIYYLASD
+427 DAIYYLASE
-436 NIEQANKSPHLEAF
+436 NIEQAENSPHLEAF
-450 KKKNLDVLLLTDPI
+450 RKKKLDVLILTDPI
-464 DTFWLSVVSEFKE
+464 DTFWLSVVNEFKH
-477 KKFLSITHGEI
+477 KKFMSITHGEVN
-488 DLDSFDNPKDKKSN
+488 LDKFDETKDKSDKKDN
-502 KIANDKNFEKLISF
+502 KKF
-516 IKETLEGKVAD
+516 ETLIAKVKEVLGEKVAD
-527 VRLSKKLVDSACCL
+527 VRISNKLVDSTCCL
-541 VASDTG
+541 VASDSG
-547 MDVHMERMMMIQNKD
+547 MDVHMERMMMLQNKD

-582 NKLSEKSSADKKK
+582 NSLVGKKDNETK
-595 ISLTLYDQAKL
+595 QIALTLYDQARL

-616 EFCSRISDYMQSSI
+616 DYCSRVSDYMQSSL

>member
-1 MTAKFQNEVRMK
+1 MK

-50 DKRRFMETSGKI
+50 DKRRFMETSGAVEKTDA
-62 KESELNEPQIEILT
+62 KEHQIEIST
-76 SKSENIIVIS
+76 DKSEGSIIIS
-86 DNGLGMSA
+86 DTGIGMSA
-94 KDLDESLG
+94 EELDGALG

-107 GTAEFLQ
+107 GTSEFLEK
-114 SLEGQKK
+114 LEAQKT
-121 DDKAKSVNLIGQFG
+121 DDKTKSVNLIGQFG

-143 VADKVEVRSR
+143 VADRVEVFT
-153 KMGEKTANKWISD
+153 KKIGEKTANKWVSD
-166 GVSGYEIEPADMSTN
+166 GLTGYEIEKVNKDKS

-188 LNKTGKDYLKKEK
+188 LNKVGKEYLKKEK
-201 IVEVVKKY
+201 VQEIIKKY
-209 SDHIQYPIKWNE
+209 SDHVQYPIKWVDTKSE
-221 EKNKDVETLN
+221 DLETLN
-231 SAAALWTKAKSNISK
+231 DASAIWTKAKSEITK
-246 EQYAEFFR
+246 EQHAEFFR

-264 LTIHNRAEGVISYTS
+264 LTIHNKAEGVISYTS
-279 LVFIPENKPFDLFH
+279 LVYIPENKPFDLFH
-293 VERTPK
+293 VERAPK

-329 TADINL
+329 TSDINL

-363 GKLKEKDSE
+363 GKLKEKDPE
-372 KFEKFWGDF
+372 KFAKFWENF
-381 GVVLK
+381 GPVIK
-386 EGIYEDSDSKID
+386 EGIYEDADSKVD
-398 ILELAK
+398 ILELSK
-404 FGSINN
+404 FTSVNN
-410 DKTIFLSE
+410 QSSIFLSE
-418 YIANMHKNQ
+418 YLDKMHKKQ
-427 NDIYYLASD
+427 DAIYYLASE
-436 NIEQANKSPHLEAF
+436 NIEQAENSPHLEAF
-450 KKKNLDVLLLTDPI
+450 RKKKLDVLILTDPI
-464 DTFWLSVVSEFKE
+464 DTFWLSVVNEFKD
-477 KKFLSITHGEI
+477 KKFMSITHGEVN
-488 DLDSFDNPKDKKSN
+488 LDKFDETKDKSDKKDN
-502 KIANDKNFEKLISF
+502 KKFEKLIAKV
-516 IKETLEGKVAD
+516 KEVLGEKVAD
-527 VRLSKKLVDSACCL
+527 VRISNKLVDSTCCL
-541 VASDTG
+541 VASDSG
-547 MDVHMERMMMIQNKD
+547 MDVHMERMMMLQNKD

-582 NKLSEKSSADKKK
+582 NSLVGKKDNETK
-595 ISLTLYDQAKL
+595 QIALTLYDQARL

-616 EFCSRISDYMQSSI
+616 DYCSRVSDYMQSSL

>member
-1 MTAKFQNEVRMK
+1 MK

-50 DKRRFMETSGKI
+50 DKRRFMETSGAVEKTDA
-62 KESELNEPQIEILT
+62 KEHQIEIST
-76 SKSENIIVIS
+76 DKSEGSIIIS
-86 DNGLGMSA
+86 DTGIGMSA
-94 KDLDESLG
+94 EELDGALG

-107 GTAEFLQ
+107 GTSEFLEK
-114 SLEGQKK
+114 LEAQKT
-121 DDKAKSVNLIGQFG
+121 DDKTKSVNLIGQFG

-143 VADKVEVRSR
+143 VADRVEVFT
-153 KMGEKTANKWISD
+153 KKIGEKTANKWVSD
-166 GVSGYEIEPADMSTN
+166 GLTGYEIEKVNKDKS

-188 LNKTGKDYLKKEK
+188 LNKVGKEYLKKEK
-201 IVEVVKKY
+201 VQEIIKKY
-209 SDHIQYPIKWNE
+209 SDHVQYPIKWVDTKSE
-221 EKNKDVETLN
+221 DLETLN
-231 SAAALWTKAKSNISK
+231 DASAIWTKAKSEITK
-246 EQYAEFFR
+246 EQHAEFFR

-264 LTIHNRAEGVISYTS
+264 LTIHNKAEGVISYTS
-279 LVFIPENKPFDLFH
+279 LVYIPENKPFDLFH
-293 VERTPK
+293 VERAPK

-329 TADINL
+329 TSDINL

-363 GKLKEKDSE
+363 GKLKEKDPE
-372 KFEKFWGDF
+372 KFEKFWENF
-381 GVVLK
+381 GAVIK
-386 EGIYEDSDSKID
+386 EGIYEDADSKVD
-398 ILELAK
+398 ILELSK
-404 FGSINN
+404 FKSVNN
-410 DKTIFLSE
+410 QSSIFLSE
-418 YIANMHKNQ
+418 YLDKMHKKQ
-427 NDIYYLASD
+427 DAIYYLASE
-436 NIEQANKSPHLEAF
+436 NIEQAENSPHLEAF
-450 KKKNLDVLLLTDPI
+450 RKKKLDVLILTDPI
-464 DTFWLSVVSEFKE
+464 DTFWLSVVNEFKD
-477 KKFLSITHGEI
+477 KKFMSITHGEVN
-488 DLDSFDNPKDKKSN
+488 LDKFDETKDKSDKKDN
-502 KIANDKNFEKLISF
+502 KKFEKLIAKV
-516 IKETLEGKVAD
+516 KEVLGEKVAD
-527 VRLSKKLVDSACCL
+527 VRISNKLVDSTCCL
-541 VASDTG
+541 VASDSG
-547 MDVHMERMMMIQNKD
+547 MDVHMERMMMLQNKD

-582 NKLSEKSSADKKK
+582 NSLVGKKDNETK
-595 ISLTLYDQAKL
+595 QIALTLYDQARL

-616 EFCSRISDYMQSSI
+616 DYCSRVSDYMQSSL

>member
-1 MTAKFQNEVRMK
+1 MK

-50 DKRRFMETSGKI
+50 DKRRFMETSGAVEKTDAKEHQIKI
-62 KESELNEPQIEILT
+62 ST
-76 SKSENIIVIS
+76 DKSEGSMVIS
-86 DNGLGMSA
+86 DTGIGMSVEE
-94 KDLDESLG
+94 LDGALG

-107 GTAEFLQ
+107 GTSEFLE
-114 SLEGQKK
+114 SLEAQKT
-121 DDKAKSVNLIGQFG
+121 DDNTKSINLIGQFG

-143 VADKVEVRSR
+143 VADRVEVLTR
-153 KMGEKTANKWISD
+153 KIGEEKANKWMSD
-166 GVSGYEIEPADMSTN
+166 GLTGYEIEKFDKSKS

-188 LNKTGKDYLKKEK
+188 LNKVGKEYLKKEK
-201 IVEVVKKY
+201 IQEIIKKY
-209 SDHIQYPIKWNE
+209 SDHVQYPIKWADTKSE
-221 EKNKDVETLN
+221 DLETLN
-231 SAAALWTKAKSNISK
+231 DASAIWTKAKSDITK
-246 EQYAEFFR
+246 EQHAEFFR

-264 LTIHNRAEGVISYTS
+264 LTIHNKAEGVISYTS
-279 LVFIPENKPFDLFH
+279 LVYIPENKPFDLFH
-293 VERTPK
+293 VERAPK

-329 TADINL
+329 TSDINL

-363 GKLKEKDSE
+363 GKLKEKDPE
-372 KFEKFWGDF
+372 KFEKFWENF
-381 GVVLK
+381 GPVIK
-386 EGIYEDSDSKID
+386 EGIYEDADSKVD
-398 ILELAK
+398 ILELSK
-404 FGSINN
+404 FKSVNN
-410 DKTIFLSE
+410 QSSIFLSE
-418 YIANMHKNQ
+418 YLDKIHKKQ
-427 NDIYYLASD
+427 DAIYYLASE
-436 NIEQANKSPHLEAF
+436 NIEQAENSPHLEAF
-450 KKKNLDVLLLTDPI
+450 RKKKLDVLILTDPI
-464 DTFWLSVVSEFKE
+464 DTFWLSVVNEFKD
-477 KKFLSITHGEI
+477 KKFMSITHGEVN
-488 DLDSFDNPKDKKSN
+488 LDKFDETKDKH
-502 KIANDKNFEKLISF
+502 DKKDEKKFEKLIAKV
-516 IKETLEGKVAD
+516 KEVLGEKVAD
-527 VRLSKKLVDSACCL
+527 VRISNKLVDSTCCL
-541 VASDTG
+541 VASDSG
-547 MDVHMERMMMIQNKD
+547 MDVHMERMMMLQNKD

-582 NKLSEKSSADKKK
+582 NSLIGKRDNETKQIA
-595 ISLTLYDQAKL
+595 LTLYDQARL

-616 EFCSRISDYMQSSI
+616 DYCSRVSDYMQSSI

>member
-1 MTAKFQNEVRMK
+1 MK

-50 DKRRFMETSGKI
+50 DKRRFMETSGAVEKTDA
-62 KESELNEPQIEILT
+62 KEHQIEIST
-76 SKSENIIVIS
+76 DKSEGSIIIS
-86 DNGLGMSA
+86 DTGIGMSA
-94 KDLDESLG
+94 EELDGALG

-107 GTAEFLQ
+107 GTSEFLEK
-114 SLEGQKK
+114 LEAQKT
-121 DDKAKSVNLIGQFG
+121 DDKTKSVNLIGQFG

-143 VADKVEVRSR
+143 VADRVEVFT
-153 KMGEKTANKWISD
+153 KKIGEKTANKWVSD
-166 GVSGYEIEPADMSTN
+166 GLTGYEIEKVNKDKS

-188 LNKTGKDYLKKEK
+188 LNKVGKEYLKKEK
-201 IVEVVKKY
+201 VQEIIKKY
-209 SDHIQYPIKWNE
+209 SDHVQYPIKWVDTKSE
-221 EKNKDVETLN
+221 DLETLN
-231 SAAALWTKAKSNISK
+231 DASAIWTKAKSEITK
-246 EQYAEFFR
+246 EQHAEFFR

-264 LTIHNRAEGVISYTS
+264 LTIHNKAEGVISYTS
-279 LVFIPENKPFDLFH
+279 LVYIPENKPFDLFH
-293 VERTPK
+293 VERAPK

-329 TADINL
+329 TSDINL

-363 GKLKEKDSE
+363 GKLKEKDPE
-372 KFEKFWGDF
+372 KFEKFWENF
-381 GVVLK
+381 GAVIK
-386 EGIYEDSDSKID
+386 EGIYEDADSKVD
-398 ILELAK
+398 ILELSK
-404 FGSINN
+404 FKSVNN
-410 DKTIFLSE
+410 QSSIFLSE
-418 YIANMHKNQ
+418 YLDKMHKKQ
-427 NDIYYLASD
+427 DAIYYLASE
-436 NIEQANKSPHLEAF
+436 NIEQAENSPHLEAF
-450 KKKNLDVLLLTDPI
+450 RKKKLDVLILTDPI
-464 DTFWLSVVSEFKE
+464 DTFWLSVVNEFKD
-477 KKFLSITHGEI
+477 KKFMSITHGEVN
-488 DLDSFDNPKDKKSN
+488 LDKFDETKDKSDKKDN
-502 KIANDKNFEKLISF
+502 KKFEKLIAKV
-516 IKETLEGKVAD
+516 KEVLGEKVAD
-527 VRLSKKLVDSACCL
+527 VRISNKLVDSTCCL
-541 VASDTG
+541 VASDSG
-547 MDVHMERMMMIQNKD
+547 MDVHMERMMMLQNKD

-582 NKLSEKSSADKKK
+582 NSLIGKRDNETKQIA
-595 ISLTLYDQAKL
+595 LTLYDQARL

-616 EFCSRISDYMQSSI
+616 DYCSRVSDYMQSSL

>member
-1 MTAKFQNEVRMK
+1 MK

-50 DKRRFMETSGKI
+50 DKRRFMETSGAVEKTDAKEHQIKI
-62 KESELNEPQIEILT
+62 ST
-76 SKSENIIVIS
+76 DKSEGSMVIS
-86 DNGLGMSA
+86 DTGIGMSVEE
-94 KDLDESLG
+94 LDGALG

-107 GTAEFLQ
+107 GTSEFLEK
-114 SLEGQKK
+114 LEAQKT
-121 DDKAKSVNLIGQFG
+121 DDKTKSINLIGQFG

-143 VADKVEVRSR
+143 VADRVEVLTR
-153 KMGEKTANKWISD
+153 KIGEEKANKWMSD
-166 GVSGYEIEPADMSTN
+166 GLTGYEIEKFDKSKS

-188 LNKTGKDYLKKEK
+188 LNKVGKEYLKKEK
-201 IVEVVKKY
+201 IQEIIKKY
-209 SDHIQYPIKWNE
+209 SDHVQYPIKWVDTKSE
-221 EKNKDVETLN
+221 DLETLN
-231 SAAALWTKAKSNISK
+231 DASAIWTKAKSDITK
-246 EQYAEFFR
+246 EQHAEFFR

-264 LTIHNRAEGVISYTS
+264 LTIHNKAEGVISYTS
-279 LVFIPENKPFDLFH
+279 LVYIPENKPFDLFH
-293 VERTPK
+293 VERAPK

-329 TADINL
+329 TSDINL

-363 GKLKEKDSE
+363 GKLKEKDPE
-372 KFEKFWGDF
+372 KFEKFWENF
-381 GVVLK
+381 GPVIK
-386 EGIYEDSDSKID
+386 EGIYEDADSKVD
-398 ILELAK
+398 ILALSK
-404 FGSINN
+404 FKSVNN
-410 DKTIFLSE
+410 QSSIFLSE
-418 YIANMHKNQ
+418 YLDKMHKKQ
-427 NDIYYLASD
+427 DAIYYLASE
-436 NIEQANKSPHLEAF
+436 NIEQAENSPHLEAF
-450 KKKNLDVLLLTDPI
+450 RKKKLDVLILTDPI
-464 DTFWLSVVSEFKE
+464 DTFWLSVVNEFKD
-477 KKFLSITHGEI
+477 KKFMSITHGEVN
-488 DLDSFDNPKDKKSN
+488 LDKFDETKDK
-502 KIANDKNFEKLISF
+502 NDKKDEKKFEKLIAKV
-516 IKETLEGKVAD
+516 KEVLGEKVAD
-527 VRLSKKLVDSACCL
+527 VRISNKLVDSTCCL
-541 VASDTG
+541 VASDSG
-547 MDVHMERMMMIQNKD
+547 MDVHMERMMMLQNKD

-582 NKLSEKSSADKKK
+582 NSLIGKRDNETKQIA
-595 ISLTLYDQAKL
+595 LTLYDQARL

-616 EFCSRISDYMQSSI
+616 DYCSRVSDYMQSSL

>member
-1 MTAKFQNEVRMK
+1 MK

-50 DKRRFMETSGKI
+50 DKRRFMETSGAVEKTDA
-62 KESELNEPQIEILT
+62 KEHQIEIST
-76 SKSENIIVIS
+76 DKSEGSIIIS
-86 DNGLGMSA
+86 DTGIGMSA
-94 KDLDESLG
+94 EELDGALG

-107 GTAEFLQ
+107 GTSEFLEK
-114 SLEGQKK
+114 LEAQKT
-121 DDKAKSVNLIGQFG
+121 DDKTKSVNLIGQFG

-143 VADKVEVRSR
+143 VADRVEVFT
-153 KMGEKTANKWISD
+153 KKIGEKTANKWVSD
-166 GVSGYEIEPADMSTN
+166 GLTGYEIEKVNKDKS

-188 LNKTGKDYLKKEK
+188 LNKVGKEYLKKEK
-201 IVEVVKKY
+201 IQEIIKKY
-209 SDHIQYPIKWNE
+209 SDHVQYPIKWVDTKSE
-221 EKNKDVETLN
+221 DLETLN
-231 SAAALWTKAKSNISK
+231 DASAIWTKAKSEITK
-246 EQYAEFFR
+246 EQHAEFFR

-264 LTIHNRAEGVISYTS
+264 LTIHNKAEGVISYTS
-279 LVFIPENKPFDLFH
+279 LVYIPENKPFDLFH
-293 VERTPK
+293 VERAPK

-329 TADINL
+329 TSDINL

-363 GKLKEKDSE
+363 GKLKEKDPE
-372 KFEKFWGDF
+372 KFEKFWENF
-381 GVVLK
+381 GAVIK
-386 EGIYEDSDSKID
+386 EGIYEDADSKVD
-398 ILELAK
+398 ILELSK
-404 FGSINN
+404 FKSVNN
-410 DKTIFLSE
+410 QSSIFLSE
-418 YIANMHKNQ
+418 YLDKMHKKQ
-427 NDIYYLASD
+427 DAIYYLASE
-436 NIEQANKSPHLEAF
+436 NIEQAENSPHLEAF
-450 KKKNLDVLLLTDPI
+450 RKKKLDVLILTDPI
-464 DTFWLSVVSEFKE
+464 DTFWLSVVNEFKD
-477 KKFLSITHGEI
+477 KKFMSITHGEVN
-488 DLDSFDNPKDKKSN
+488 LDKFDETKGKNDKKDE
-502 KIANDKNFEKLISF
+502 KKFEKLIAKV
-516 IKETLEGKVAD
+516 KEVLGEKVAD
-527 VRLSKKLVDSACCL
+527 VRISNKLVDSTCCL
-541 VASDTG
+541 VASDSG
-547 MDVHMERMMMIQNKD
+547 MDVHMERMMMLQNKD

-582 NKLSEKSSADKKK
+582 NSLVGKRDNETKQIA
-595 ISLTLYDQAKL
+595 LTLYDQARL

-616 EFCSRISDYMQSSI
+616 DYCSRVSDYMQSSL

>member
-1 MTAKFQNEVRMK
+1 MK

-50 DKRRFMETSGKI
+50 DKRRFMETSGAVEKTD
-62 KESELNEPQIEILT
+62 SNEHQIEIST
-76 SKSENIIVIS
+76 DKSEGSMIIS
-86 DNGLGMSA
+86 DTGIGMSA
-94 KDLDESLG
+94 KELDGALG

-107 GTAEFLQ
+107 GTSEFLEK
-114 SLEGQKK
+114 LEAQKT
-121 DDKAKSVNLIGQFG
+121 DDKTKSINLIGQFG

-143 VADKVEVRSR
+143 VADRVEVLTR
-153 KMGEKTANKWISD
+153 KIGEEKANKWMSD
-166 GVSGYEIEPADMSTN
+166 GLTGYEIENFDKSKS

-188 LNKTGKDYLKKEK
+188 LNKVGKEYLKKDK
-201 IVEVVKKY
+201 IQEIIKKY
-209 SDHIQYPIKWNE
+209 SDHVQYPIKWVDTKSE
-221 EKNKDVETLN
+221 DLETLN
-231 SAAALWTKAKSNISK
+231 DASAIWTKAKSDITK
-246 EQYAEFFR
+246 EQHAEFFR

-264 LTIHNRAEGVISYTS
+264 LTIHNKAEGVISYTS
-279 LVFIPENKPFDLFH
+279 LVYIPENKPFDLFH
-293 VERTPK
+293 VERAPK

-329 TADINL
+329 TSDINL

-363 GKLKEKDSE
+363 GKLKEKDPE
-372 KFEKFWGDF
+372 KFEKFWENF
-381 GVVLK
+381 GAVIK
-386 EGIYEDSDSKID
+386 EGIYEDADSKVD
-398 ILELAK
+398 ILELSK
-404 FGSINN
+404 FKSVNN
-410 DKTIFLSE
+410 QNSIFLSE
-418 YIANMHKNQ
+418 YLDKMHKKQ
-427 NDIYYLASD
+427 DAIYYLASE
-436 NIEQANKSPHLEAF
+436 NIEQAENSPHLEAF
-450 KKKNLDVLLLTDPI
+450 RKKKLDVLILTDPI
-464 DTFWLSVVSEFKE
+464 DTFWLSVVNEFKD
-477 KKFLSITHGEI
+477 KKFMSITHGEVN
-488 DLDSFDNPKDKKSN
+488 LDKFDETKEKNDKKD
-502 KIANDKNFEKLISF
+502 DKKFEKLIAKV
-516 IKETLEGKVAD
+516 KEVLGEKVAD
-527 VRLSKKLVDSACCL
+527 VRISNKLVDSTCCL
-541 VASDTG
+541 VASDSG
-547 MDVHMERMMMIQNKD
+547 MDVHMERMMMLQNKD

-582 NKLSEKSSADKKK
+582 NSLVGNRDNETKQIA
-595 ISLTLYDQAKL
+595 LTLYDQARL

-616 EFCSRISDYMQSSI
+616 DYCSRVSDYMQSSL

>member
-1 MTAKFQNEVRMK
+1 MK

-50 DKRRFMETSGKI
+50 DKRRFMETSGAVEKTD
-62 KESELNEPQIEILT
+62 SNEHQIEIST
-76 SKSENIIVIS
+76 DKSEGSMIIS
-86 DNGLGMSA
+86 DTGIGMSA
-94 KDLDESLG
+94 EELDGALG

-107 GTAEFLQ
+107 GTSEFLEK
-114 SLEGQKK
+114 LEAQKT
-121 DDKAKSVNLIGQFG
+121 DDKTKSINLIGQFG

-143 VADKVEVRSR
+143 VADRVEVLTR
-153 KMGEKTANKWISD
+153 KIGEEKANKWMSD
-166 GVSGYEIEPADMSTN
+166 GLTGYEIENFDKSKS

-188 LNKTGKDYLKKEK
+188 LNKVGKEYLKKEK
-201 IVEVVKKY
+201 IQEIIKKY
-209 SDHIQYPIKWNE
+209 SDHVQYPIKWVDTKSE
-221 EKNKDVETLN
+221 DLETLN
-231 SAAALWTKAKSNISK
+231 DASAIWTKAKSDITK
-246 EQYAEFFR
+246 EQHAEFFR

-264 LTIHNRAEGVISYTS
+264 LTIHNKAEGVISYTS
-279 LVFIPENKPFDLFH
+279 LVYIPENKPFDLFH
-293 VERTPK
+293 VERAPK

-329 TADINL
+329 TSDINL

-363 GKLKEKDSE
+363 GKLKEKDPE
-372 KFEKFWGDF
+372 KFEKFWENF
-381 GVVLK
+381 GSVIK
-386 EGIYEDSDSKID
+386 EGIYEDADSKVD
-398 ILELAK
+398 ILELSK
-404 FGSINN
+404 FKSVNN
-410 DKTIFLSE
+410 QNSIFLSE
-418 YIANMHKNQ
+418 YLDKMHKKQ
-427 NDIYYLASD
+427 DAIYYLASE
-436 NIEQANKSPHLEAF
+436 NIEQAENSPHLEAF
-450 KKKNLDVLLLTDPI
+450 RKKKLDVLILTDPI
-464 DTFWLSVVSEFKE
+464 DTFWLSVVNEFKD
-477 KKFLSITHGEI
+477 KKFLSITHGEVN
-488 DLDSFDNPKDKKSN
+488 LDKFDDTKDKK
-502 KIANDKNFEKLISF
+502 DKKDEKKFKKLI
-516 IKETLEGKVAD
+516 EKVKDVLGEKVTD
-527 VRLSKKLVDSACCL
+527 VRISNKLVDSTCCL
-541 VASDTG
+541 VASDSG
-547 MDVHMERMMMIQNKD
+547 MDVHMERMMMLQNKD

-582 NKLSEKSSADKKK
+582 NSLVGKRDNETKQIA
-595 ISLTLYDQAKL
+595 LTLYDQARL

-616 EFCSRISDYMQSSI
+616 DYCSRVSDYMQSSL

>member
-1 MTAKFQNEVRMK
+1 MK

-50 DKRRFMETSGKI
+50 DKRRFMETSGAVEKTDAKEHQIKI
-62 KESELNEPQIEILT
+62 ST
-76 SKSENIIVIS
+76 DKSEGSMVIS
-86 DNGLGMSA
+86 DTGIGMSVEE
-94 KDLDESLG
+94 LDSALG

-107 GTAEFLQ
+107 GTSEFLEQ
-114 SLEGQKK
+114 LEAQKT
-121 DDKAKSVNLIGQFG
+121 DDKTKSINLIGQFG

-143 VADKVEVRSR
+143 VADRVEVLSR
-153 KMGEKTANKWISD
+153 KIGEEKANKWMSD
-166 GVSGYEIEPADMSTN
+166 GLTGYEIEKFDKSKS

-188 LNKTGKDYLKKEK
+188 LNKVGKEYLKKEK
-201 IVEVVKKY
+201 IQEIIKKY
-209 SDHIQYPIKWNE
+209 SDHVQYPIKWVDTKSE
-221 EKNKDVETLN
+221 DLETLN
-231 SAAALWTKAKSNISK
+231 DASAIWTKAKSDITK
-246 EQYAEFFR
+246 EQHAEFFR

-264 LTIHNRAEGVISYTS
+264 LTIHNKAEGVISYTS
-279 LVFIPENKPFDLFH
+279 LVYIPENKPFDLFH
-293 VERTPK
+293 VERAPK

-329 TADINL
+329 TSDINL

-363 GKLKEKDSE
+363 GKLKEKDPE
-372 KFEKFWGDF
+372 KFEKFWENF
-381 GVVLK
+381 GPVIK
-386 EGIYEDSDSKID
+386 EGIYEDADSKVD
-398 ILELAK
+398 ILGLSK
-404 FGSINN
+404 FKTVNN
-410 DKTIFLSE
+410 QSSIFLSE
-418 YIANMHKNQ
+418 YLDKMHKKQ
-427 NDIYYLASD
+427 DAIYYLASE
-436 NIEQANKSPHLEAF
+436 NIEQAENSPHLEAF
-450 KKKNLDVLLLTDPI
+450 RKKKLDVLILTDPI
-464 DTFWLSVVSEFKE
+464 DTFWLSVVNEFKD
-477 KKFLSITHGEI
+477 KKFMSITHGEVN
-488 DLDSFDNPKDKKSN
+488 LDKFDETKGKNDKKD
-502 KIANDKNFEKLISF
+502 DKKFEKLIAKV
-516 IKETLEGKVAD
+516 KEVLGEKVAD
-527 VRLSKKLVDSACCL
+527 VRISNKLVDSTCCL
-541 VASDTG
+541 VASDSG
-547 MDVHMERMMMIQNKD
+547 MDVHMERMMMLQNKD

-582 NKLSEKSSADKKK
+582 NSLIGKRDNETKQIA
-595 ISLTLYDQAKL
+595 LTLYDQARL

-616 EFCSRISDYMQSSI
+616 DYCSRVSDYMQSSL

>member
-1 MTAKFQNEVRMK
+1 MK

-50 DKRRFMETSGKI
+50 DKRRFMETSGAVEKTDA
-62 KESELNEPQIEILT
+62 KEHQIEIST
-76 SKSENIIVIS
+76 DKSEGSMVIS
-86 DNGLGMSA
+86 DTGIGMSVEE
-94 KDLDESLG
+94 LDGALG

-107 GTAEFLQ
+107 GTSEFLE
-114 SLEGQKK
+114 SLEAQKT
-121 DDKAKSVNLIGQFG
+121 DDNTKSINLIGQFG

-143 VADKVEVRSR
+143 VADRVEVLTR
-153 KMGEKTANKWISD
+153 KIGEEKANKWMSD
-166 GVSGYEIEPADMSTN
+166 GLTGYEIEKFDKSKS

-188 LNKTGKDYLKKEK
+188 LNKVGKEYLKKEK
-201 IVEVVKKY
+201 IKEIIKKY
-209 SDHIQYPIKWNE
+209 SDHVQYPIKWVDTKSE
-221 EKNKDVETLN
+221 DLETLN
-231 SAAALWTKAKSNISK
+231 DASAIWTKAKSDITK
-246 EQYAEFFR
+246 EQHAEFFR

-264 LTIHNRAEGVISYTS
+264 LTIHNKAEGVISYTS
-279 LVFIPENKPFDLFH
+279 LVYIPENKPFDLFH
-293 VERTPK
+293 VERAPK

-329 TADINL
+329 TSDINL

-363 GKLKEKDSE
+363 GKLKAKDPE
-372 KFEKFWGDF
+372 KFEKFWENF
-381 GVVLK
+381 GAVIK
-386 EGIYEDSDSKID
+386 EGIYEDADSKVD
-398 ILELAK
+398 ILELSK
-404 FGSINN
+404 FKSVNN
-410 DKTIFLSE
+410 QSSIFLSE
-418 YIANMHKNQ
+418 YLDKIHKKQ
-427 NDIYYLASD
+427 DAIYYLASE
-436 NIEQANKSPHLEAF
+436 NIEQAENSPHLEAF
-450 KKKNLDVLLLTDPI
+450 RKKKLDVLILTDPI
-464 DTFWLSVVSEFKE
+464 DTFWLSVVNEFKD
-477 KKFLSITHGEI
+477 KKFMSITHGEVN
-488 DLDSFDNPKDKKSN
+488 LDKFDETKDKSDKKDN
-502 KIANDKNFEKLISF
+502 KKFEKLIA
-516 IKETLEGKVAD
+516 KVKDVLGEKVAD
-527 VRLSKKLVDSACCL
+527 VRISNKLVDSTCCL
-541 VASDTG
+541 VASDSG
-547 MDVHMERMMMIQNKD
+547 MDVHMERMMMLQNKD

-582 NKLSEKSSADKKK
+582 NSLVGKKDNETK
-595 ISLTLYDQAKL
+595 QIALTLYDQARL

-616 EFCSRISDYMQSSI
+616 DYCSRVSDYMQSSL

>member
-1 MTAKFQNEVRMK
+1 MK

-50 DKRRFMETSGKI
+50 DKRRFMETSGAVEKTD
-62 KESELNEPQIEILT
+62 SEEHQIEIST
-76 SKSENIIVIS
+76 DKSEGSMIIS
-86 DNGLGMSA
+86 DTGIGMSA
-94 KDLDESLG
+94 KELDGALG

-107 GTAEFLQ
+107 GTSEFLEK
-114 SLEGQKK
+114 LEAQKTE
-121 DDKAKSVNLIGQFG
+121 DKTKSINLIGQFG

-143 VADKVEVRSR
+143 VADRVEVLTR
-153 KMGEKTANKWISD
+153 KIGEEKANKWMSD
-166 GVSGYEIEPADMSTN
+166 GLTGYEIEKFDKSKS

-188 LNKTGKDYLKKEK
+188 LNKVGKEYLKKEK
-201 IVEVVKKY
+201 IQEIIKKY
-209 SDHIQYPIKWNE
+209 SDHVQYPIKWADTKSE
-221 EKNKDVETLN
+221 DLETLN
-231 SAAALWTKAKSNISK
+231 AASAIWTKSKGDITK
-246 EQYAEFFR
+246 EQHAEFFR

-264 LTIHNRAEGVISYTS
+264 LTIHNKAEGVISYTS
-279 LVFIPENKPFDLFH
+279 LVYIPENKPFDLFH
-293 VERTPK
+293 VERAPK

-329 TADINL
+329 TSDINL

-363 GKLKEKDSE
+363 GKLKEKDPE
-372 KFEKFWGDF
+372 KFEKFWENF
-381 GVVLK
+381 GTVIK
-386 EGIYEDSDSKID
+386 EGIYEDADSKVD
-398 ILELAK
+398 ILELSK
-404 FGSINN
+404 FKSVNN
-410 DKTIFLSE
+410 QSSIFLSE
-418 YIANMHKNQ
+418 YLDKIHKKQ
-427 NDIYYLASD
+427 DAIYYLASE
-436 NIEQANKSPHLEAF
+436 NIEQAENSPHLEAF
-450 KKKNLDVLLLTDPI
+450 RKKKLDVLILTDPI
-464 DTFWLSVVSEFKE
+464 DTFWLSVVNEFKD
-477 KKFLSITHGEI
+477 KKFMSITHGEVN
-488 DLDSFDNPKDKKSN
+488 LDKFDETKDKH
-502 KIANDKNFEKLISF
+502 DKKDEKKFEKLIA
-516 IKETLEGKVAD
+516 KVKDVLGEKVAD
-527 VRLSKKLVDSACCL
+527 VRISNKLVDSTCCL
-541 VASDTG
+541 VASDSG
-547 MDVHMERMMMIQNKD
+547 MDVHMERMMMLQNKD

-582 NKLSEKSSADKKK
+582 NSLVGKKDNETK
-595 ISLTLYDQAKL
+595 QIALTLYDQARL

-616 EFCSRISDYMQSSI
+616 DYCSRVSDYMQSSL

>member
-1 MTAKFQNEVRMK
+1 MK

-50 DKRRFMETSGKI
+50 DKRRFMETSGTVEKTD
-62 KESELNEPQIEILT
+62 SNEHQIEIST
-76 SKSENIIVIS
+76 DKSEGSMIIS
-86 DNGLGMSA
+86 DTGIGMSA
-94 KDLDESLG
+94 EELDGALG

-107 GTAEFLQ
+107 GTSEFLEK
-114 SLEGQKK
+114 LEAQKT
-121 DDKAKSVNLIGQFG
+121 DDKTKSINLIGQFG

-143 VADKVEVRSR
+143 VADRVEVLTR
-153 KMGEKTANKWISD
+153 KIGEEKANKWMSD
-166 GVSGYEIEPADMSTN
+166 GLTGYEIEKFDKNNS

-188 LNKTGKDYLKKEK
+188 LNKVGKEYLKKEK
-201 IVEVVKKY
+201 IKEIIKKY
-209 SDHIQYPIKWNE
+209 SDHVQYPIKWVDTKSE
-221 EKNKDVETLN
+221 DLETLN
-231 SAAALWTKAKSNISK
+231 DASAIWTKAKSDITK
-246 EQYAEFFR
+246 EQHAEFFR

-264 LTIHNRAEGVISYTS
+264 LTIHNKAEGVISYTS
-279 LVFIPENKPFDLFH
+279 LVYIPENKPFDLFH
-293 VERTPK
+293 VERAPK

-329 TADINL
+329 TSDINL

-363 GKLKEKDSE
+363 GKLKEKDPE
-372 KFEKFWGDF
+372 KFEKFWENF
-381 GVVLK
+381 GPVIK
-386 EGIYEDSDSKID
+386 EGIYEDADSKVD
-398 ILELAK
+398 ILALSK
-404 FGSINN
+404 FKSVNN
-410 DKTIFLSE
+410 QSSIFLSE
-418 YIANMHKNQ
+418 YLDKMHKKQ
-427 NDIYYLASD
+427 EAIYYLASE
-436 NIEQANKSPHLEAF
+436 NIEQAENSPHLEAF
-450 KKKNLDVLLLTDPI
+450 RKKKLDVLILTDPI
-464 DTFWLSVVSEFKE
+464 DTFWLSVVNEFKD
-477 KKFLSITHGEI
+477 KKFMSITHGEVN
-488 DLDSFDNPKDKKSN
+488 LDKFDETKDKS
-502 KIANDKNFEKLISF
+502 DKKDDKKFEKLIAKV
-516 IKETLEGKVAD
+516 KEVLGEKVAD
-527 VRLSKKLVDSACCL
+527 VRISNKLVDSTCCL
-541 VASDTG
+541 VASDSG
-547 MDVHMERMMMIQNKD
+547 MDVHMERMMMLQNKD

-582 NKLSEKSSADKKK
+582 NSLVGKSDNETKQIA
-595 ISLTLYDQAKL
+595 LTLYDQARL

-616 EFCSRISDYMQSSI
+616 DYCSRVSDYMQSSL

>member
-1 MTAKFQNEVRMK
+1 MK

-50 DKRRFMETSGKI
+50 DKRRFMETSGAVEKTDVKEHQIKI
-62 KESELNEPQIEILT
+62 ST
-76 SKSENIIVIS
+76 DKSEGSMVIS
-86 DNGLGMSA
+86 DTGIGMSVEE
-94 KDLDESLG
+94 LDGALG

-107 GTAEFLQ
+107 GTSEFLEK
-114 SLEGQKK
+114 LEAQKT
-121 DDKAKSVNLIGQFG
+121 DDKTKSINLIGQFG

-143 VADKVEVRSR
+143 VADRVEVLTR
-153 KMGEKTANKWISD
+153 KIGEEKANKWMSD
-166 GVSGYEIEPADMSTN
+166 GLTGYEIENFDKSKS

-188 LNKTGKDYLKKEK
+188 LNKVGKEYLKKEK
-201 IVEVVKKY
+201 IQEIIKKY
-209 SDHIQYPIKWNE
+209 SDHVQYPIKWVDTKSE
-221 EKNKDVETLN
+221 DLETLN
-231 SAAALWTKAKSNISK
+231 DASAIWTKAKSEITK
-246 EQYAEFFR
+246 EQHAEFFR

-264 LTIHNRAEGVISYTS
+264 LTIHNKAEGVISYTS
-279 LVFIPENKPFDLFH
+279 LVYIPENKPFDLFH
-293 VERTPK
+293 VERAPK

-329 TADINL
+329 TSDINL

-363 GKLKEKDSE
+363 GKLKEKDPE
-372 KFEKFWGDF
+372 KFEKFWENF
-381 GVVLK
+381 GPVIK
-386 EGIYEDSDSKID
+386 EGIYEDADSKVD
-398 ILELAK
+398 ILELSK
-404 FGSINN
+404 FKSVTNQSS
-410 DKTIFLSE
+410 IFLSE
-418 YIANMHKNQ
+418 YLDKMHKKQ
-427 NDIYYLASD
+427 DAIYYLASE
-436 NIEQANKSPHLEAF
+436 NIEQAENSPHLEAF
-450 KKKNLDVLLLTDPI
+450 RKKKLDVLILTDPI
-464 DTFWLSVVSEFKE
+464 DTFWLSVVNEFKD
-477 KKFLSITHGEI
+477 KKFMSITHGEVN
-488 DLDSFDNPKDKKSN
+488 LDKFDETKDKS
-502 KIANDKNFEKLISF
+502 DKKDDKKFEKLIANV
-516 IKETLEGKVAD
+516 KEVLGEKVAD
-527 VRLSKKLVDSACCL
+527 VRISNKLVDSTCCL
-541 VASDTG
+541 VASDSG
-547 MDVHMERMMMIQNKD
+547 MDVHMERMMMLQNKD

-582 NKLSEKSSADKKK
+582 NSLIGKRDNETKQIA
-595 ISLTLYDQAKL
+595 LTLYDQARL

-616 EFCSRISDYMQSSI
+616 DYCSRVSDYMQSSL

>member
-1 MTAKFQNEVRMK
+1 MK

-50 DKRRFMETSGKI
+50 DKRRFMETSGAVEKTDA
-62 KESELNEPQIEILT
+62 KEHQIEIST
-76 SKSENIIVIS
+76 DKSEGSIIIS
-86 DNGLGMSA
+86 DTGIGMSA
-94 KDLDESLG
+94 EELDGALG

-107 GTAEFLQ
+107 GTSEFLEK
-114 SLEGQKK
+114 LEAQKT
-121 DDKAKSVNLIGQFG
+121 DDKTKSVNLIGQFG

-143 VADKVEVRSR
+143 VADRVEVFT
-153 KMGEKTANKWISD
+153 KKIGEKTANKWVSD
-166 GVSGYEIEPADMSTN
+166 GLTGYEIEKVNKDKS

-188 LNKTGKDYLKKEK
+188 LNKVGKEYLKKEK
-201 IVEVVKKY
+201 VQEIIKKY
-209 SDHIQYPIKWNE
+209 SDHVQYPIKWVDTKSE
-221 EKNKDVETLN
+221 DLETLN
-231 SAAALWTKAKSNISK
+231 DASAIWTKAKSEITK
-246 EQYAEFFR
+246 EQHAEFFR

-264 LTIHNRAEGVISYTS
+264 LTIHNKAEGVISYTS
-279 LVFIPENKPFDLFH
+279 LVYIPENKPFDLFH
-293 VERTPK
+293 VERAPK

-329 TADINL
+329 TSDINL

-363 GKLKEKDSE
+363 GKLKEKDPE
-372 KFEKFWGDF
+372 KFEKFWENF
-381 GVVLK
+381 GPVIK
-386 EGIYEDSDSKID
+386 EGIYEDADSKVD
-398 ILELAK
+398 ILELSK
-404 FGSINN
+404 FKSVNN
-410 DKTIFLSE
+410 QSSIFLSE
-418 YIANMHKNQ
+418 YLDKMHKKQ
-427 NDIYYLASD
+427 DAIYYLASE
-436 NIEQANKSPHLEAF
+436 NIEQAENSPHLEAF
-450 KKKNLDVLLLTDPI
+450 RKKKLDVLILTDPI
-464 DTFWLSVVSEFKE
+464 DTFWLSVVNEFKD
-477 KKFLSITHGEI
+477 KKFMSITHGEVN
-488 DLDSFDNPKDKKSN
+488 LDKFDETKDKSDKKDN
-502 KIANDKNFEKLISF
+502 KKFEKLIAKV
-516 IKETLEGKVAD
+516 KEVLGEKVAD
-527 VRLSKKLVDSACCL
+527 VRISNKLVDSTCCL
-541 VASDTG
+541 VASDSG
-547 MDVHMERMMMIQNKD
+547 MDVHMERMMMLQNKD

-582 NKLSEKSSADKKK
+582 NSLVGKKDNETK
-595 ISLTLYDQAKL
+595 QIALTLYDQARL

-616 EFCSRISDYMQSSI
+616 DYCSRVSEYMQSSL

>member
-1 MTAKFQNEVRMK
+1 MK

-50 DKRRFMETSGKI
+50 DKRRFMETSGAVEKTDA
-62 KESELNEPQIEILT
+62 KEHQIEIST
-76 SKSENIIVIS
+76 DKSEGSIIIS
-86 DNGLGMSA
+86 DTGIGMSA
-94 KDLDESLG
+94 EELDGALG

-107 GTAEFLQ
+107 GTSEFLEK
-114 SLEGQKK
+114 LEAQKT
-121 DDKAKSVNLIGQFG
+121 DDKTKSVNLIGQFG

-143 VADKVEVRSR
+143 VADRVEVFT
-153 KMGEKTANKWISD
+153 KKIGEKTANKWVSD
-166 GVSGYEIEPADMSTN
+166 GLTGYEIEKVNKDKS

-188 LNKTGKDYLKKEK
+188 LNKVGKEYLKKEK
-201 IVEVVKKY
+201 VQEIIKKY
-209 SDHIQYPIKWNE
+209 SDHVQYPIKWVDTKSE
-221 EKNKDVETLN
+221 DLETLN
-231 SAAALWTKAKSNISK
+231 DASAIWTKAKSEITK
-246 EQYAEFFR
+246 EQHAEFFR

-264 LTIHNRAEGVISYTS
+264 LTIHNKAEGVISYTS
-279 LVFIPENKPFDLFH
+279 LVYIPENKPFDLFH
-293 VERTPK
+293 VERAPK

-329 TADINL
+329 TSDINL

-363 GKLKEKDSE
+363 GKLKEKDPE
-372 KFEKFWGDF
+372 KFEKFWENF
-381 GVVLK
+381 GPVIK
-386 EGIYEDSDSKID
+386 EGIYEDADSKVD
-398 ILELAK
+398 ILELSK
-404 FGSINN
+404 FKSVNN
-410 DKTIFLSE
+410 QSSIFLSE
-418 YIANMHKNQ
+418 YLDKMHKKQ
-427 NDIYYLASD
+427 DAIYYLASE
-436 NIEQANKSPHLEAF
+436 NIEQAENSPHLEAF
-450 KKKNLDVLLLTDPI
+450 RKKKLDVLILTDPI
-464 DTFWLSVVSEFKE
+464 DTFWLSVVNEFKD
-477 KKFLSITHGEI
+477 KKFMSITHGEVN
-488 DLDSFDNPKDKKSN
+488 LDKFDETKDKS
-502 KIANDKNFEKLISF
+502 DKKDEKKFEKLIAKV
-516 IKETLEGKVAD
+516 KEVLGEKVAD
-527 VRLSKKLVDSACCL
+527 VRISNKLVDSTCCL
-541 VASDTG
+541 VASDSG
-547 MDVHMERMMMIQNKD
+547 MDVHMERMMMLQNKD

-582 NKLSEKSSADKKK
+582 NSLVGKKDNETK
-595 ISLTLYDQAKL
+595 QIALTLYDQARL

-616 EFCSRISDYMQSSI
+616 DYCSRVSDYMQSSL

>member
-1 MTAKFQNEVRMK
+1 MK

-50 DKRRFMETSGKI
+50 DKRRFMETSGAAGKADA
-62 KESELNEPQIEILT
+62 KEHQIEIST
-76 SKSENIIVIS
+76 DKSEGSIIIS
-86 DNGLGMSA
+86 DTGIGMSA
-94 KDLDESLG
+94 EELDGALG

-107 GTAEFLQ
+107 GTSEFLEK
-114 SLEGQKK
+114 LEAQKT
-121 DDKAKSVNLIGQFG
+121 DDKTKSVNLIGQFG

-143 VADKVEVRSR
+143 VADRVEVFT
-153 KMGEKTANKWISD
+153 KKIGEKTANKWVSD
-166 GVSGYEIEPADMSTN
+166 GLTGYEIEKVNKDKS

-188 LNKTGKDYLKKEK
+188 LNKVGKEYLKKEK
-201 IVEVVKKY
+201 VQEIIKKY
-209 SDHIQYPIKWNE
+209 SDHVQYPIKWVDTKSE
-221 EKNKDVETLN
+221 DLETLN
-231 SAAALWTKAKSNISK
+231 DASAIWTKAKSEITK
-246 EQYAEFFR
+246 EQHAEFFR

-264 LTIHNRAEGVISYTS
+264 LTIHNKAEGVISYTS
-279 LVFIPENKPFDLFH
+279 LVYIPENKPFDLFH
-293 VERTPK
+293 VERAPK

-329 TADINL
+329 TSDINL

-363 GKLKEKDSE
+363 GKLKEKDPE
-372 KFEKFWGDF
+372 KFEKFWENF
-381 GVVLK
+381 GPVIK
-386 EGIYEDSDSKID
+386 EGIYEDADSKVD
-398 ILELAK
+398 ILELSK
-404 FGSINN
+404 FKSVNN
-410 DKTIFLSE
+410 QSSIFLSE
-418 YIANMHKNQ
+418 YLDKMHKKQ
-427 NDIYYLASD
+427 DAIYYLASE
-436 NIEQANKSPHLEAF
+436 NIEQAENSPHLEAF
-450 KKKNLDVLLLTDPI
+450 RKKKLDVLILTDPI
-464 DTFWLSVVSEFKE
+464 DTFWLSVVNEFKD
-477 KKFLSITHGEI
+477 KKFMSITHGEVN
-488 DLDSFDNPKDKKSN
+488 LDKFDETKDKSDKKDN
-502 KIANDKNFEKLISF
+502 KKFEKLIAKV
-516 IKETLEGKVAD
+516 KEVLGEKVAD
-527 VRLSKKLVDSACCL
+527 VRISNKLVDSTCCL
-541 VASDTG
+541 VASDSG
-547 MDVHMERMMMIQNKD
+547 MDVHMERMMMLQNKD

-582 NKLSEKSSADKKK
+582 NSLVGKKDNETK
-595 ISLTLYDQAKL
+595 QIALTLYDQARL

-616 EFCSRISDYMQSSI
+616 DYCSRVSDYMQSSL

>member
-1 MTAKFQNEVRMK
+1 MK

-50 DKRRFMETSGKI
+50 DKRRFMETSGAVEKTDA
-62 KESELNEPQIEILT
+62 KEHQIEIST
-76 SKSENIIVIS
+76 DKSEGSIIIS
-86 DNGLGMSA
+86 DTGIGMSA
-94 KDLDESLG
+94 EELDGALG

-107 GTAEFLQ
+107 GTSEFLEK
-114 SLEGQKK
+114 LEAQKT
-121 DDKAKSVNLIGQFG
+121 DDKTKSVNLIGQFG

-143 VADKVEVRSR
+143 VADRVEVFT
-153 KMGEKTANKWISD
+153 KKIGEKTANKWVSD
-166 GVSGYEIEPADMSTN
+166 GLTGYEIEKVNKDKS

-188 LNKTGKDYLKKEK
+188 LNKVGKEYLKKEK
-201 IVEVVKKY
+201 IQEIIKKY
-209 SDHIQYPIKWNE
+209 SDHVQYPIKWVDTKSE
-221 EKNKDVETLN
+221 DLETLN
-231 SAAALWTKAKSNISK
+231 DASAIWTKAKSEITK
-246 EQYAEFFR
+246 EQHAEFFR

-264 LTIHNRAEGVISYTS
+264 LTIHNKAEGVISYTS
-279 LVFIPENKPFDLFH
+279 LVYIPENKPFDLFH
-293 VERTPK
+293 VERAPK

-329 TADINL
+329 TSDINL

-363 GKLKEKDSE
+363 GKLKEKDPE
-372 KFEKFWGDF
+372 KFEKFWENF
-381 GVVLK
+381 GPVIK
-386 EGIYEDSDSKID
+386 EGIYEDADSKVD
-398 ILELAK
+398 ILELSK
-404 FGSINN
+404 FKSVNN
-410 DKTIFLSE
+410 QSSIFLSE
-418 YIANMHKNQ
+418 YLDKMHKKQ
-427 NDIYYLASD
+427 DAIYYLASE
-436 NIEQANKSPHLEAF
+436 NIEQAENSPHLEAF
-450 KKKNLDVLLLTDPI
+450 RKKKLDVLILTDPI
-464 DTFWLSVVSEFKE
+464 DTFWLSVVNEFKD
-477 KKFLSITHGEI
+477 KKFMSITHGEVN
-488 DLDSFDNPKDKKSN
+488 LDKFDETKDKSDKKDN
-502 KIANDKNFEKLISF
+502 KKFEKLIAKV
-516 IKETLEGKVAD
+516 KEVLGEKVAD
-527 VRLSKKLVDSACCL
+527 VRISNKLVDSTCCL
-541 VASDTG
+541 VASDSG
-547 MDVHMERMMMIQNKD
+547 MDVHMERMMMLQNKD

-582 NKLSEKSSADKKK
+582 NSLVGKKDNETK
-595 ISLTLYDQAKL
+595 QIALTLYDQARL

-616 EFCSRISDYMQSSI
+616 DYCSRVSDYMQSSL

>member
-1 MTAKFQNEVRMK
+1 MK

-50 DKRRFMETSGKI
+50 DKRRFMETSGAVEKTDA
-62 KESELNEPQIEILT
+62 KEHQIEIST
-76 SKSENIIVIS
+76 DKSEGSIIIS
-86 DNGLGMSA
+86 DTGIGMSA
-94 KDLDESLG
+94 EELDGALG

-107 GTAEFLQ
+107 GTSEFLEK
-114 SLEGQKK
+114 LEAQKT
-121 DDKAKSVNLIGQFG
+121 DDKTKSVNLIGQFG

-143 VADKVEVRSR
+143 VADRVEVFT
-153 KMGEKTANKWISD
+153 KKIGEKTANKWVSD
-166 GVSGYEIEPADMSTN
+166 GLTGYEIEKVNKDKS

-188 LNKTGKDYLKKEK
+188 LNKVGKEYLKKEK
-201 IVEVVKKY
+201 VQEIIKKY
-209 SDHIQYPIKWNE
+209 SDHVQYPIKWVDTKSE
-221 EKNKDVETLN
+221 DLETLN
-231 SAAALWTKAKSNISK
+231 DASAIWTKAKSEITK
-246 EQYAEFFR
+246 EQHAEFFR

-264 LTIHNRAEGVISYTS
+264 LTIHNKAEGVISYTS
-279 LVFIPENKPFDLFH
+279 LVYIPENKPFDLFH
-293 VERTPK
+293 VERAPK

-329 TADINL
+329 TSDINL

-363 GKLKEKDSE
+363 GKLKEKDPE
-372 KFEKFWGDF
+372 KFEKFWENF
-381 GVVLK
+381 GPVIK
-386 EGIYEDSDSKID
+386 EGIYEDADSKVD
-398 ILELAK
+398 ILELSK
-404 FGSINN
+404 FKSINN
-410 DKTIFLSE
+410 QSSIFLSE
-418 YIANMHKNQ
+418 YLDKMHKKQ
-427 NDIYYLASD
+427 DAIYYLASE
-436 NIEQANKSPHLEAF
+436 NIEQAENSPHLEAF
-450 KKKNLDVLLLTDPI
+450 RKKKLDVLILTDPI
-464 DTFWLSVVSEFKE
+464 DTFWLSVVNEFKD
-477 KKFLSITHGEI
+477 KKFMSITHGEVN
-488 DLDSFDNPKDKKSN
+488 LDKFDETKDKSDKKDN
-502 KIANDKNFEKLISF
+502 KKFEKLIAKV
-516 IKETLEGKVAD
+516 KEVLGEKVAD
-527 VRLSKKLVDSACCL
+527 VRLSNKLVDSTCCL
-541 VASDTG
+541 VASDSG
-547 MDVHMERMMMIQNKD
+547 MDVHMERMMMLQNKD

-582 NKLSEKSSADKKK
+582 NSLVGKKDNETK
-595 ISLTLYDQAKL
+595 QIALTLYDQARL

-616 EFCSRISDYMQSSI
+616 DYCSRVSEYMQSSL

>member
-1 MTAKFQNEVRMK
+1 MK

-50 DKRRFMETSGKI
+50 DKRRFMETSGAVEKTD
-62 KESELNEPQIEILT
+62 SNEHQIEIST
-76 SKSENIIVIS
+76 DKSEGSMIIS
-86 DNGLGMSA
+86 DTGIGMSA
-94 KDLDESLG
+94 EELDGALG

-107 GTAEFLQ
+107 GTSEFLEK
-114 SLEGQKK
+114 LEAQKT
-121 DDKAKSVNLIGQFG
+121 DDKTKSINLIGQFG

-143 VADKVEVRSR
+143 VADRVEVLTR
-153 KMGEKTANKWISD
+153 KIGEEKANKWMSD
-166 GVSGYEIEPADMSTN
+166 GLTGYEIENFDKSKS

-188 LNKTGKDYLKKEK
+188 LNKVGKEYLKKDK
-201 IVEVVKKY
+201 IQEIIKKY
-209 SDHIQYPIKWNE
+209 SDHVQYPIKWVDTKSE
-221 EKNKDVETLN
+221 DLETLN
-231 SAAALWTKAKSNISK
+231 DASAIWTKAKSDITK
-246 EQYAEFFR
+246 EQHAEFFR

-264 LTIHNRAEGVISYTS
+264 LTIHNKAEGVISYTS
-279 LVFIPENKPFDLFH
+279 LVYIPENKPFDLFH
-293 VERTPK
+293 VERAPK

-329 TADINL
+329 TSDINL

-363 GKLKEKDSE
+363 GKLKEKDPE
-372 KFEKFWGDF
+372 KFEKFWENF
-381 GVVLK
+381 GAVIK
-386 EGIYEDSDSKID
+386 EGIYEDADSKID
-398 ILELAK
+398 ILELSK
-404 FGSINN
+404 FKSVNN
-410 DKTIFLSE
+410 QNSIFLSE
-418 YIANMHKNQ
+418 YLDKMHKKQ
-427 NDIYYLASD
+427 DAIYYLASE
-436 NIEQANKSPHLEAF
+436 NIEQAENSPHLEAF
-450 KKKNLDVLLLTDPI
+450 RKKKLDVLILTDPI
-464 DTFWLSVVSEFKE
+464 DTFWLSVVNEFKD
-477 KKFLSITHGEI
+477 KKFLSITHGEVN
-488 DLDSFDNPKDKKSN
+488 LDKFDDTKDKKDT
-502 KIANDKNFEKLISF
+502 KDEKKFKKLIE
-516 IKETLEGKVAD
+516 KVKDVLGEKVAD
-527 VRLSKKLVDSACCL
+527 VRISNKLVDSTCCL
-541 VASDTG
+541 VASDNG
-547 MDVHMERMMMIQNKD
+547 MDVHMERMMMLQNKD

-582 NKLSEKSSADKKK
+582 NSLVGNRDNETKQIA
-595 ISLTLYDQAKL
+595 LTLYDQARL

-616 EFCSRISDYMQSSI
+616 DYCSRVSDYMQSSL

>member
-1 MTAKFQNEVRMK
+1 MK

-50 DKRRFMETSGKI
+50 DKRRFMETSGAAEKTDA
-62 KESELNEPQIEILT
+62 KEHQIEIST
-76 SKSENIIVIS
+76 DKSEGSIIIS
-86 DNGLGMSA
+86 DTGIGMSA
-94 KDLDESLG
+94 EELDGALG

-107 GTAEFLQ
+107 GTSEFLEK
-114 SLEGQKK
+114 LEAQKT
-121 DDKAKSVNLIGQFG
+121 DDKTKSVNLIGQFG

-143 VADKVEVRSR
+143 VADRVEVFT
-153 KMGEKTANKWISD
+153 KKIGEKTANKWVSD
-166 GVSGYEIEPADMSTN
+166 GLTGYEIEKVNKDKS

-188 LNKTGKDYLKKEK
+188 LNKVGKEYLKKEK
-201 IVEVVKKY
+201 VQEIIKKY
-209 SDHIQYPIKWNE
+209 SDHVQYPIKWVDTKSE
-221 EKNKDVETLN
+221 DLETLN
-231 SAAALWTKAKSNISK
+231 DASAIWTKAKSEITK
-246 EQYAEFFR
+246 EQHAEFFR

-264 LTIHNRAEGVISYTS
+264 LTIHNKAEGVISYTS
-279 LVFIPENKPFDLFH
+279 LVYIPENKPFDLFH
-293 VERTPK
+293 VERAPK

-329 TADINL
+329 TSDINL

-363 GKLKEKDSE
+363 GKLKEKDPE
-372 KFEKFWGDF
+372 KFEKFWENF
-381 GVVLK
+381 GAVIK
-386 EGIYEDSDSKID
+386 EGIYEDADSKVD
-398 ILELAK
+398 ILELSK
-404 FGSINN
+404 FKSINN
-410 DKTIFLSE
+410 QSSIFLSE
-418 YIANMHKNQ
+418 YLDKMHKKQ
-427 NDIYYLASD
+427 DAIYYLASE
-436 NIEQANKSPHLEAF
+436 NIEQAENSPHLEAF
-450 KKKNLDVLLLTDPI
+450 RKKKLDVLILTDPI
-464 DTFWLSVVSEFKE
+464 DTFWLSVVNEFKD
-477 KKFLSITHGEI
+477 KKFMSITHGEVN
-488 DLDSFDNPKDKKSN
+488 LDKFDETKDKSDK
-502 KIANDKNFEKLISF
+502 KNDKKFEKLIAKV
-516 IKETLEGKVAD
+516 KEVLGEKVAD
-527 VRLSKKLVDSACCL
+527 VRISNKLVDSTCCL
-541 VASDTG
+541 VASDSG
-547 MDVHMERMMMIQNKD
+547 MDVHMERMMMLQNKD

-582 NKLSEKSSADKKK
+582 NSLVGKKDNETK
-595 ISLTLYDQAKL
+595 QIALTLYDQARL

-616 EFCSRISDYMQSSI
+616 DYCSRVSDYMQSSL